1 MENEIFTPLLEQFM
15 SSPLVTWVKT
25 FGPLAGGNGTNLEEY
40 VALVDG
46 VFLNEVMLQI
56 NPKSANQ
63 RINKKVNNDA
73 SLRIQNLSILVK
85 QIKTY
90 YQENLQQLIMMS
102 LPNVLIIGKNPFSE
116 PGTEE
121 IKKLLLLLLGC
132 AVQCQKKEE
141 FIERIQSLDFD
152 TRAAVAAHIQEVTH
166 NQENV
171 FDLQWMDVIVLT
183 QEYVEPLLKN
193 MALHLKRLIDER
205 DEHSETIIE
214 LSEERDCL
222 RFLPHASA
230 AQSPCGS
237 PGMKRTESRQHL
249 SVELADAKAKIRR
262 LRQEL
267 EEKTE
272 QLLDC
277 KQELEQMEG
286 ELKRLQQENM
296 NLLSDARSARVY
308 RDELDALREKAI
320 RVDKLE
326 SEVSRYKER
335 LHDIEFYKARV
346 EELKED
352 NQVLLE
358 TKTMLE
364 DQLEGTRAR
373 SDKLHELEKENLQLK
388 AKLHDMEMER
398 DMDRKKIE
406 ELMEENMTLEMAQ
419 KQSMDESLH
428 LGWELEQINRTT
440 EISEVPQKSL
450 GHEVNELTSSR
461 LLKLEMENQSLLKT
475 VEELQSAVGSVEGS
489 TSRILKMEK
498 ENQRLSKKLEELENE
513 ISQEKQSLQNSQNLS
528 KDLTKEKAQLEKTL
542 EALRE
547 NSERQIKLLEQENE
561 HLNQTVASLR
571 QRSQISAEARMKEI
585 EKENKILHESIK
597 ETSSKLNKIEFEKK
611 QVRKELEHYKEKGE
625 RAEELENELHHLE
638 KENELLQKK
647 ITNLKITCEK
657 IEALEQENSDLEME
671 NRKLKKTLDS
681 LKNLTFQLESLEKEN
696 SQLDEENLELRRTI
710 ESLKCTSIKVAQLQL
725 ENKELESEKEQL
737 KKSLELMKA
746 SFKKTERL
754 EVSYQGLDTENQ
766 RLQKAL
772 ENSNKKIQQLESE
785 LQDLESENQT
795 LQKNLEELKIS
806 SKRLEQLE
814 KENKLLEQETSQ
826 LEKDKKQLEKEN
838 KRLRQQ
844 AEIKDSTLEENNV
857 KISNLEKENKS
868 LFKEIVVYKESCVRL
883 KELEK
888 ENKELVK
895 RATIDKKTLV
905 TLREDLV
912 SEKLKTQQMNN
923 DLEKL
928 AHELEKIG
936 LNKERLLHDE
946 QSSDDSR
953 YKLLESKLESTLKKS
968 LEIKEE
974 KIAALEA
981 RLEES
986 TNLNQQLRQELKT
999 VKKNYEALK
1008 QRQEE
1013 ERMVQ
1018 NSPPRSGEDNQPVN
1032 KWEKENQETT
1042 RELLKVKDRLIEVE
1056 RNNATLQAEK
1066 QALKTQLK
1074 QLETQNSNLQAQ
1086 ILALQRQTVS
1096 LQEQNTT
1103 LQTQNAKLQV
1113 ENSTLNSQSTSL
1125 MNQNAQ
1131 LLIQQSALENENE
1144 CVLKE
1149 REDLKSLY
1157 DSLLK
1162 DHEKLEHL
1170 HERQAAE
1177 YESLIAKHGSLKS
1190 AHKNLE
1196 VEHKDLE
1203 DRYNQLLKQKVQL
1216 EELEKVLKVEQEKM
1230 LQQNEKHETVAAEY
1244 KKLRD
1249 ENERLTHTYSQLLR
1263 ENEVLQTDH
1272 KNLKTLLNNSKLEQ
1286 TRLEAEF
1293 SKLKEQYQQLDITST
1308 KLNNQCELLSQLKG
1322 NLEEE
1327 NRHLLDQIQTLMLQ
1341 NRTLLEQN
1349 MESKDLFHVEQRQYI
1364 DKLNELRRQKEKLEE
1379 KIMDQ
1384 YKFYEPSPP
1393 RRRGNWITLKMRKL
1407 IKSKKDVN
1415 RERLKSV
1422 TLTPTR
1428 SESSEGFLQLPHQD
1442 SQDSSSVGSNSLE
1455 DGQTLGTKKSSMVA
1469 LKRLPFLRNRPK
1481 EKDKMKAFYR
1491 RSMSMND
1498 LVQSMVL
1505 AGGQWTGSSEHLEGP
1520 DDISTGKRRKELG
1533 AMAFST
1539 TAINFATVNSSTGF
1553 RSKQLLNNKDTTS
1566 FEDVSPQGIS
1576 DDSSTGSRVHGVQ
1589 DIICAD
1595 ALAPPVRGI
1604 STMCKVPCQI
1614 CLPFSKVSS
1623 WTAWKSLRF
1632 LISSRPASLDSG
1644 RTSTS
1649 NSNNN
1654 ASLHEVKAGAINNQS
1669 RPQSHSS
1676 GEFSLLHEHE
1686 AWSSSSSSP
1695 IQYLK
1700 GHTRSS
1706 PVLQQRTPETLDS
1719 HGKQI
1724 KTGSPGSE
1732 VVTLQQFLEESN
1744 KSTSSEMKSASE
1756 ENLLDEVMKS
1766 LSESVELTGREK
1778 LRKQPSAGCGIVRSL
1793 SVKNTVDFS
1802 DGRSVKP
1809 EQLVRPSLRKTE
1821 DTYFTSSPIKFT
1833 SGTQGKAKSVK
1844 EKIQA
1849 TVSQRQS
1856 RDCNPYATLPR
1867 ASSVISTAEGTTRR
1881 TSIHDFL
1888 SKDSRQPV
1896 SVDPAP
1902 PTADRSVPAASSE
1915 YSAHQLPSN
1924 FCHCV
1929 AYRVDCVPQ
1938 SDAAKAVKPH
1948 LLGCNSDVP
1957 KTSRMERSNFRER
1970 TLLSTSVFNDKVSI
1984 SGNDSTGS
1992 FTVAQPFLSLNTEL
2006 VSNISGLP
2014 PRSISK
2020 TTDQANLS
2028 AFRPVPRN
2036 QEQPSA
2042 NQKSD
2047 RSDLRAVLTSELGP
2061 TTCVNTSEAE
2071 APLLVSEDNKTVWY
2085 EYGCV

>member
-15 SSPLVTWVKT
+15 TSPLVTWVKT
-25 FGPLAGGNGTNLEEY
+25 FGPLAAGNGTNLDEY

-46 VFLNEVMLQI
+46 VFLNQVMLQI
-56 NPKSANQ
+56 NPKSESQ
-63 RINKKVNNDA
+63 RVNKKVNNDA
-73 SLRIQNLSILVK
+73 SLRIHNLSILVR
-85 QIKTY
+85 QIKFY
-90 YQENLQQLIMMS
+90 YQETLQQLIMMS

-116 PGTEE
+116 QGTEE
-121 IKKLLLLLLGC
+121 VKKLLLLLLGC

-141 FIERIQSLDFD
+141 FIERIQGLDFD
-152 TRAAVAAHIQEVTH
+152 TKAAVAAHIQEVTH

-171 FDLQWMDVIVLT
+171 FDLQWMEVTDMS
-183 QEYVEPLLKN
+183 QEEIEPLLKN
-193 MALHLKRLIDER
+193 MVLHLKRLIDER
-205 DEHSETIIE
+205 DEHSETIVE
-214 LSEERDCL
+214 LSEERDGL
-222 RFLPHASA
+222 HFPPHASSS

-277 KQELEQMEG
+277 KQELEQMEI

-296 NLLSDARSARVY
+296 NLLSDARSARMY
-308 RDELDALREKAI
+308 RDELDALREKAV

-428 LGWELEQINRTT
+428 LGWELEQISRT
-440 EISEVPQKSL
+440 SELSEAPQKSL

-461 LLKLEMENQSLLKT
+461 LLKLEMENQSLTKT
-475 VEELQSAVGSVEGS
+475 VEELRSTMDSAEGT
-489 TSRILKMEK
+489 TSKILKIEK
-498 ENQRLSKKLEELENE
+498 ENQRLSKKVEILENE
-513 ISQEKQSLQNSQNLS
+513 IIQEKQSLQNCQNLS
-528 KDLTKEKAQLEKTL
+528 KDLMKEKAQLEKTI
-542 EALRE
+542 ETLRE
-547 NSERQIKLLEQENE
+547 NSERQIKILEQENE
-561 HLNQTVASLR
+561 HLNQTVSSLR
-571 QRSQISAEARMKEI
+571 QRSQISAEARVKDI

-597 ETSSKLNKIEFEKK
+597 ETSSKLSKIEFEKR
-611 QVRKELEHYKEKGE
+611 QIRKELEHYKEKGE

-657 IEALEQENSDLEME
+657 IEALEQENSELERE
-671 NRKLKKTLDS
+671 NRKCKKTLDS
-681 LKNLTFQLESLEKEN
+681 FKNLTFQLESLEKEN
-696 SQLDEENLELRRTI
+696 SQLDEENLELRRNV
-710 ESLKCTSIKVAQLQL
+710 ESLKCASMKMAQLQL

-737 KKSLELMKA
+737 KKGLELMKA

-785 LQDLESENQT
+785 LQDLEMENQT

-814 KENKLLEQETSQ
+814 KENRSLEQETSQ

-844 AEIKDSTLEENNV
+844 AEIKDTTLEENNV
-857 KISNLEKENKS
+857 KIGNLEKENKT
-868 LFKEIVVYKESCVRL
+868 LFKEIGIYKESCIRL

-895 RATIDKKTLV
+895 RATIDIKTLV

-928 AHELEKIG
+928 THELEKIG

-946 QSSDDSR
+946 QSTDDR

-986 TNLNQQLRQELKT
+986 TNYNQQLRQELKT

-1008 QRQEE
+1008 QRQDEE
-1013 ERMVQ
+1013 KMVQ
-1018 NSPPRSGEDNQPVN
+1018 SSPPVSGEDN
-1032 KWEKENQETT
+1032 KWERESQETT

-1074 QLETQNSNLQAQ
+1074 QLETQNNNLQAQ

-1131 LLIQQSALENENE
+1131 LLIQQSSLENENE
-1144 CVLKE
+1144 SVIKE

-1157 DSLLK
+1157 DSLIK
-1162 DHEKLEHL
+1162 DHEKLELL
-1170 HERQAAE
+1170 HERQASE
-1177 YESLIAKHGSLKS
+1177 YESLIAKHGTLKS

-1203 DRYNQLLKQKVQL
+1203 DRYNQLLKQKGQL
-1216 EELEKVLKVEQEKM
+1216 EDLEKTLKVEQEKM
-1230 LQQNEKHETVAAEY
+1230 LLKNKNHETVAAEY
-1244 KKLRD
+1244 KKLCG
-1249 ENERLTHTYSQLLR
+1249 ENDRLNHTYNQLLK
-1263 ENEVLQTDH
+1263 ETEVLQTDH
-1272 KNLKTLLNNSKLEQ
+1272 KNLKSLLNSSRLEQ

-1384 YKFYEPSPP
+1384 YKFYDPSPP

-1407 IKSKKDVN
+1407 IKSKKDIN
-1415 RERLKSV
+1415 RERQKSL

-1428 SESSEGFLQLPHQD
+1428 SDSSEGFLQLPHQD

-1455 DGQTLGTKKSSMVA
+1455 DGQTLGTKKSST
-1469 LKRLPFLRNRPK
+1469 
-1481 EKDKMKAFYR
+1481 
-1491 RSMSMND
+1491 MND

-1505 AGGQWTGSSEHLEGP
+1505 AGGQWTGSTENLEVP
-1520 DDISTGKRRKELG
+1520 DDIATGKRRKELG

-1539 TAINFATVNSSTGF
+1539 TAINFSTVNSSTGF
-1553 RSKQLLNNKDTTS
+1553 RSKQLVNNKDTTS

-1576 DDSSTGSRVHGVQ
+1576 DDSSTGSRVH
-1589 DIICAD
+1589 A
-1595 ALAPPVRGI
+1595 
-1604 STMCKVPCQI
+1604 
-1614 CLPFSKVSS
+1614 
-1623 WTAWKSLRF
+1623 
-1632 LISSRPASLDSG
+1632 SRPASLDSG

-1654 ASLHEVKAGAINNQS
+1654 ASLHEVKAGAVNIQS

-1686 AWSSSSSSP
+1686 AWSSSGSSP

-1700 GHTRSS
+1700 RQPKSS
-1706 PVLQQRTPETLDS
+1706 PVLQHKTLES
-1719 HGKQI
+1719 RAHHKV

-1744 KSTSSEMKSASE
+1744 KLTSIQIKPSSQ

-1766 LSESVELTGREK
+1766 LSVSSDFLGKNKPV
-1778 LRKQPSAGCGIVRSL
+1778 SCGL
-1793 SVKNTVDFS
+1793 A
-1802 DGRSVKP
+1802 RSVSGKTPGDFYDRWTTKP
-1809 EQLVRPSLRKTE
+1809 EQFVRPGPQKTE
-1821 DTYFTSSPIKFT
+1821 DTYFISSSGKPT
-1833 SGTQGKAKSVK
+1833 LGTQGKIKVVK
-1844 EKIQA
+1844 E
-1849 TVSQRQS
+1849 TSLSRQS
-1856 RDCNPYATLPR
+1856 KDSNPYATLPR

-1888 SKDSRQPV
+1888 TKDSRLPM
-1896 SVDPAP
+1896 SVDSPPA
-1902 PTADRSVPAASSE
+1902 TADNSITAAS
-1915 YSAHQLPSN
+1915 N
-1924 FCHCV
+1924 V
-1929 AYRVDCVPQ
+1929 
-1938 SDAAKAVKPH
+1938 
-1948 LLGCNSDVP
+1948 
-1957 KTSRMERSNFRER
+1957 
-1970 TLLSTSVFNDKVSI
+1970 DKVQESRN
-1984 SGNDSTGS
+1984 SKS
-1992 FTVAQPFLSLNTEL
+1992 
-2006 VSNISGLP
+2006 
-2014 PRSISK
+2014 RS
-2020 TTDQANLS
+2020 
-2028 AFRPVPRN
+2028 R
-2036 QEQPSA
+2036 EQQS
-2042 NQKSD
+2042 S
-2047 RSDLRAVLTSELGP
+2047 
-2061 TTCVNTSEAE
+2061 
-2071 APLLVSEDNKTVWY
+2071 
-2085 EYGCV
+2085 

>member
-1 MENEIFTPLLEQFM
+1 MENEIFTPLVEQFM
-15 SSPLVTWVKT
+15 TSPLVTWVKT
-25 FGPLAGGNGTNLEEY
+25 FGPLAAENGTNLDEY

-46 VFLNEVMLQI
+46 VFLNHVMFQI
-56 NPKSANQ
+56 NPKLESQ
-63 RINKKVNNDA
+63 RVNKKVNNDA
-73 SLRIQNLSILVK
+73 SLRIHNLSILVR
-85 QIKTY
+85 QIKFY
-90 YQENLQQLIMMS
+90 YQETLQQLIMMS
-102 LPNVLIIGKNPFSE
+102 LPNVLVIGKNPFSE
-116 PGTEE
+116 QGTEE
-121 IKKLLLLLLGC
+121 VKKLLLLLLGC

-141 FIERIQSLDFD
+141 FIERIQGLNFD
-152 TRAAVAAHIQEVTH
+152 TKAAVAAHIQEVTH

-171 FDLQWMDVIVLT
+171 FDLQWMEGTDMS
-183 QEYVEPLLKN
+183 QEEIEPLLKN

-214 LSEERDCL
+214 LAEEQDGL
-222 RFLPHASA
+222 HFLSHASLSV
-230 AQSPCGS
+230 QSPCGS
-237 PGMKRTESRQHL
+237 PGMKQTESRQRL

-272 QLLDC
+272 ELLDC
-277 KQELEQMEG
+277 KEELEQMEI

-296 NLLSDARSARVY
+296 NLLSDARSARMY

-428 LGWELEQINRTT
+428 LGWELEQISRT
-440 EISEVPQKSL
+440 SEFSEAPQKSL
-450 GHEVNELTSSR
+450 GHEVNELTASR
-461 LLKLEMENQSLLKT
+461 LLKLEMENQSLTKT
-475 VEELQSAVGSVEGS
+475 VEELRSSMDSAEGNIS
-489 TSRILKMEK
+489 KILKVEK
-498 ENQRLSKKLEELENE
+498 ENQRLNKKVEILENE
-513 ISQEKQSLQNSQNLS
+513 IIQEKQSLQNCQILS
-528 KDLTKEKAQLEKTL
+528 KDLMKEKTQLEKTI
-542 EALRE
+542 ETLRE
-547 NSERQIKLLEQENE
+547 NSEREIKILEQENE
-561 HLNQTVASLR
+561 HLNQNVSSLR
-571 QRSQISAEARMKEI
+571 QRSQISAEARVKDI

-597 ETSSKLNKIEFEKK
+597 ETSSKLSKIEFEKR
-611 QVRKELEHYKEKGE
+611 QIRKELEHYKEKGE

-657 IEALEQENSDLEME
+657 IEALEQENSELERE
-671 NRKLKKTLDS
+671 NRKLKKSLDS
-681 LKNLTFQLESLEKEN
+681 FKNLTLQLESLEKEN
-696 SQLDEENLELRRTI
+696 SQLDEENLELRRNV
-710 ESLKCTSIKVAQLQL
+710 ESLKCASMKMAQLQL

-737 KKSLELMKA
+737 KKGLELMKA
-746 SFKKTERL
+746 TFKKTERL

-772 ENSNKKIQQLESE
+772 ENSNKKIQQLENE
-785 LQDLESENQT
+785 LQDLEMENQT

-814 KENKLLEQETSQ
+814 KENKSLEQETSQ

-844 AEIKDSTLEENNV
+844 AEIKDTTLEENNV
-857 KISNLEKENKS
+857 KIGHLEKENKT
-868 LFKEIVVYKESCVRL
+868 LFKEIGVYKESCIRL

-888 ENKELVK
+888 ENKELMK
-895 RATIDKKTLV
+895 RASIEIKTLV

-912 SEKLKTQQMNN
+912 NEKLKNQQMNN

-928 AHELEKIG
+928 THELEKIG

-946 QSSDDSR
+946 QSTDDR

-981 RLEES
+981 QLEES
-986 TNLNQQLRQELKT
+986 TNYNQQLRQELKT

-1008 QRQEE
+1008 QRQDE

-1018 NSPPRSGEDNQPVN
+1018 TSPPTSGEDN
-1032 KWEKENQETT
+1032 KWERENQETT
-1042 RELLKVKDRLIEVE
+1042 RELLKVQSRVIEVE

-1074 QLETQNSNLQAQ
+1074 QLETQNNNLQAQ

-1113 ENSTLNSQSTSL
+1113 ENSTLNSQRTTL

-1131 LLIQQSALENENE
+1131 LLIQQSSLENENE
-1144 CVLKE
+1144 SVIKE

-1157 DSLLK
+1157 DSLVK
-1162 DHEKLEHL
+1162 DQEKLELL
-1170 HERQAAE
+1170 HERQASE
-1177 YESLIAKHGSLKS
+1177 YESLITKHGTLKC

-1203 DRYNQLLKQKVQL
+1203 DRYNQLLKQKGQL
-1216 EELEKVLKVEQEKM
+1216 EDLEKTLKVEQEKM
-1230 LQQNEKHETVAAEY
+1230 LLENKNHETVAREY
-1244 KKLRD
+1244 KKLCG
-1249 ENERLTHTYSQLLR
+1249 ENDRLTHTYNQLLK
-1263 ENEVLQTDH
+1263 ETEALQTDH
-1272 KNLKTLLNNSKLEQ
+1272 KNLKSLLNNSKLEQ

-1293 SKLKEQYQQLDITST
+1293 SKLKERYQQLDITST

-1341 NRTLLEQN
+1341 NRKLLEQN

-1384 YKFYEPSPP
+1384 YKFYDPSPP

-1407 IKSKKDVN
+1407 MKSKKDIN
-1415 RERLKSV
+1415 RERQKSL
-1422 TLTPTR
+1422 TLTPTC
-1428 SESSEGFLQLPHQD
+1428 SDSSEGFLQLPHPD

-1455 DGQTLGTKKSSMVA
+1455 DGQTLGTKKSS
-1469 LKRLPFLRNRPK
+1469 
-1481 EKDKMKAFYR
+1481 
-1491 RSMSMND
+1491 
-1498 LVQSMVL
+1498 
-1505 AGGQWTGSSEHLEGP
+1505 
-1520 DDISTGKRRKELG
+1520 
-1533 AMAFST
+1533 ST
-1539 TAINFATVNSSTGF
+1539 TSS
-1553 RSKQLLNNKDTTS
+1553 
-1566 FEDVSPQGIS
+1566 EDVSPQGIS
-1576 DDSSTGSRVHGVQ
+1576 DDSSTGSRVH
-1589 DIICAD
+1589 A
-1595 ALAPPVRGI
+1595 
-1604 STMCKVPCQI
+1604 
-1614 CLPFSKVSS
+1614 
-1623 WTAWKSLRF
+1623 
-1632 LISSRPASLDSG
+1632 SRPASLDSS
-1644 RTSTS
+1644 RTSAS

-1654 ASLHEVKAGAINNQS
+1654 ASLHEVKAGTVTTQS

-1676 GEFSLLHEHE
+1676 GEFSLLHDHE
-1686 AWSSSSSSP
+1686 AWSSSGSSP
-1695 IQYLK
+1695 IQHLK
-1700 GHTRSS
+1700 RQARSS
-1706 PVLQQRTPETLDS
+1706 PVLQHKMPETLES
-1719 HGKQI
+1719 RAHHKF

-1744 KSTSSEMKSASE
+1744 KLTSIQIKSSSQ

-1766 LSESVELTGREK
+1766 LSVSSDFLGKNKPV
-1778 LRKQPSAGCGIVRSL
+1778 SCGL
-1793 SVKNTVDFS
+1793 A
-1802 DGRSVKP
+1802 RSVSGKSPGDFYNRWTTKP
-1809 EQLVRPSLRKTE
+1809 EQFVRPGPQKTE
-1821 DTYFTSSPIKFT
+1821 DTYFISSPGKPT
-1833 SGTQGKAKSVK
+1833 LGTQGKIKLVK
-1844 EKIQA
+1844 E
-1849 TVSQRQS
+1849 TSLSRQS
-1856 RDCNPYATLPR
+1856 KDSNPYATLPR

-1888 SKDSRQPV
+1888 TKDSRLPM
-1896 SVDPAP
+1896 SVDSPPA
-1902 PTADRSVPAASSE
+1902 TADSNITASSSE
-1915 YSAHQLPSN
+1915 YRLHQGSSRALHSPTYAVGSCAQN
-1924 FCHCV
+1924 DLATHKPECLY
-1929 AYRVDCVPQ
+1929 AQ
-1938 SDAAKAVKPH
+1938 S
-1948 LLGCNSDVP
+1948 GNSR
-1957 KTSRMERSNFRER
+1957 TERSHFLNQTFA
-1970 TLLSTSVFNDKVSI
+1970 TINMTNYAFGI
-1984 SGNDSTGS
+1984 SAKDSTES
-1992 FTVAQPFLSLNTEL
+1992 FTVAHPSQPFLSLNTEL

-2014 PRSISK
+2014 PRPVPRV
-2020 TTDQANLS
+2020 TDQASASLDKAAGKDNEQLS
-2028 AFRPVPRN
+2028 DN
-2036 QEQPSA
+2036 QNPS
-2042 NQKSD
+2042 NNNPQSSVD
-2047 RSDLRAVLTSELGP
+2047 RSNLITPECLYPSDT
-2061 TTCVNTSEAE
+2061 EAT
-2071 APLLVSEDNKTVWY
+2071 LLVSEDNHTVWY

>member
-1 MENEIFTPLLEQFM
+1 MESEIFTPLLEQFM
-15 SSPLVTWVKT
+15 TSPLVTWVKT
-25 FGPLAGGNGTNLEEY
+25 FGPLAAGNGTHLDEY

-46 VFLNEVMLQI
+46 VFLNQVMLHI
-56 NPKSANQ
+56 NPKLESQ
-63 RINKKVNNDA
+63 RVNKKVNNDA
-73 SLRIQNLSILVK
+73 SLRIHNLSILVR
-85 QIKTY
+85 QIKFY
-90 YQENLQQLIMMS
+90 YQETLQQLIMMS

-116 PGTEE
+116 QGTEE
-121 IKKLLLLLLGC
+121 VKKLLLLLLGC

-141 FIERIQSLDFD
+141 FIERIQGLDFD
-152 TRAAVAAHIQEVTH
+152 TKAAVAAHIQEVTH

-171 FDLQWMDVIVLT
+171 FDLQWMEVTDMS
-183 QEYVEPLLKN
+183 QEDVEPLLKN

-205 DEHSETIIE
+205 DEQSEMIIE
-214 LSEERDCL
+214 LSEERDGL
-222 RFLPHASA
+222 HFLPQASSS

-277 KQELEQMEG
+277 KQELEQMET

-296 NLLSDARSARVY
+296 SLLSDARSARMY
-308 RDELDALREKAI
+308 RDELDVLREKAI

-428 LGWELEQINRTT
+428 LGWELEQISRT
-440 EISEVPQKSL
+440 SELSEAPQKSL

-461 LLKLEMENQSLLKT
+461 LLKLEMENQSLAKT
-475 VEELQSAVGSVEGS
+475 VEELRSTVDSVEGNAS
-489 TSRILKMEK
+489 KILKIEK
-498 ENQRLSKKLEELENE
+498 ENQRLNKKVEILENE
-513 ISQEKQSLQNSQNLS
+513 IIQEKQSLQNCQNLS
-528 KDLTKEKAQLEKTL
+528 KDLMKEKAQLEKTV
-542 EALRE
+542 ETLRE
-547 NSERQIKLLEQENE
+547 NSERQIKILEQENE
-561 HLNQTVASLR
+561 HLNQTVSSLR
-571 QRSQISAEARMKEI
+571 QRSQISAEARVKDV

-597 ETSSKLNKIEFEKK
+597 ETSSKLSKIEFEKR
-611 QVRKELEHYKEKGE
+611 QIRKELEHYKEKGE
-625 RAEELENELHHLE
+625 RSEELENELQHLE

-657 IEALEQENSDLEME
+657 IEALEQENSELERE

-681 LKNLTFQLESLEKEN
+681 FKNLTFQLESLEKEN
-696 SQLDEENLELRRTI
+696 SQLDEENLELRRNV
-710 ESLKCTSIKVAQLQL
+710 ESLKGASMKMAQLQL

-737 KKSLELMKA
+737 KKGLELMKA

-785 LQDLESENQT
+785 LQDLEMENQT

-814 KENKLLEQETSQ
+814 KENKSLEQETSQ

-844 AEIKDSTLEENNV
+844 AEIKDTTLEENNV
-857 KISNLEKENKS
+857 KIGNLEKENKT
-868 LFKEIVVYKESCVRL
+868 LFKEIGIYKESCVRL

-895 RATIDKKTLV
+895 RATIDIKTLV

-928 AHELEKIG
+928 THELEKIG

-946 QSSDDSR
+946 QSTDDR

-986 TNLNQQLRQELKT
+986 TNYNQQLRQELKT

-1008 QRQEE
+1008 QRQDE

-1018 NSPPRSGEDNQPVN
+1018 SSPPASGEDSR
-1032 KWEKENQETT
+1032 WERESQEAT

-1131 LLIQQSALENENE
+1131 LLIQQSSLENENE
-1144 CVLKE
+1144 SVIKE

-1157 DSLLK
+1157 DSLVK
-1162 DHEKLEHL
+1162 DHEKLELL
-1170 HERQAAE
+1170 HERQASE
-1177 YESLIAKHGSLKS
+1177 FESLIAKHGTLKF

-1203 DRYNQLLKQKVQL
+1203 DRYNQLLKQKGQL
-1216 EELEKVLKVEQEKM
+1216 EDLEKMLKVEQEKM
-1230 LQQNEKHETVAAEY
+1230 QLENKNHETVAAEY
-1244 KKLRD
+1244 RKLSG
-1249 ENERLTHTYSQLLR
+1249 ENDRLNHTYNQLLK
-1263 ENEVLQTDH
+1263 ETEVLQTDH
-1272 KNLKTLLNNSKLEQ
+1272 KNLKSLLNNSKLEQ

-1384 YKFYEPSPP
+1384 YKFYDPSPP

-1407 IKSKKDVN
+1407 IKSKKDLN
-1415 RERLKSV
+1415 RERQKSL

-1428 SESSEGFLQLPHQD
+1428 SDSSEGFLQLPHQD

-1455 DGQTLGTKKSSMVA
+1455 DGQTLGTKKSSMIA

-1481 EKDKMKAFYR
+1481 DKDKMKACYR

-1505 AGGQWTGSSEHLEGP
+1505 AGGQWTGSTENLEVP

-1539 TAINFATVNSSTGF
+1539 TAINFSAVNSSAGF
-1553 RSKQLLNNKDTTS
+1553 RPKQLVNNKDTTS
-1566 FEDVSPQGIS
+1566 FEDISPQGIS
-1576 DDSSTGSRVHGVQ
+1576 DDSSTGSRVH
-1589 DIICAD
+1589 A
-1595 ALAPPVRGI
+1595 
-1604 STMCKVPCQI
+1604 
-1614 CLPFSKVSS
+1614 
-1623 WTAWKSLRF
+1623 
-1632 LISSRPASLDSG
+1632 SRPASLDSG
-1644 RTSTS
+1644 RAPAS

-1654 ASLHEVKAGAINNQS
+1654 ASLHEVTAGAVPSQS

-1676 GEFSLLHEHE
+1676 GEFSLLHDHE
-1686 AWSSSSSSP
+1686 AWSSSGSSP

-1700 GHTRSS
+1700 RQTRSS
-1706 PVLQQRTPETLDS
+1706 PMLQHKMPEALES
-1719 HGKQI
+1719 RAHPKI

-1744 KSTSSEMKSASE
+1744 KLISVQMKSSSQD
-1756 ENLLDEVMKS
+1756 NLLDEVMKS
-1766 LSESVELTGREK
+1766 LSVSSDFLGKDKPV
-1778 LRKQPSAGCGIVRSL
+1778 SCGL
-1793 SVKNTVDFS
+1793 A
-1802 DGRSVKP
+1802 RSVSGRTPGDFYDRRTTKP
-1809 EQLVRPSLRKTE
+1809 EQFVRPGSRKTE
-1821 DTYFTSSPIKFT
+1821 GAHFTGPPGKST
-1833 SGTQGKAKSVK
+1833 SGTQGKIKLVK
-1844 EKIQA
+1844 EP
-1849 TVSQRQS
+1849 SLPRQS
-1856 RDCNPYATLPR
+1856 KDSSPYATLPR

-1888 SKDSRQPV
+1888 TKDSRLPV
-1896 SVDPAP
+1896 SAESAPA
-1902 PTADRSVPAASSE
+1902 TAEGSLPAAS
-1915 YSAHQLPSN
+1915 N
-1924 FCHCV
+1924 
-1929 AYRVDCVPQ
+1929 VDTVQ
-1938 SDAAKAVKPH
+1938 E
-1948 LLGCNSDVP
+1948 
-1957 KTSRMERSNFRER
+1957 SR
-1970 TLLSTSVFNDKVSI
+1970 
-1984 SGNDSTGS
+1984 
-1992 FTVAQPFLSLNTEL
+1992 
-2006 VSNISGLP
+2006 
-2014 PRSISK
+2014 ISK
-2020 TTDQANLS
+2020 SRA
-2028 AFRPVPRN
+2028 R
-2036 QEQPSA
+2036 EQQS
-2042 NQKSD
+2042 S
-2047 RSDLRAVLTSELGP
+2047 
-2061 TTCVNTSEAE
+2061 
-2071 APLLVSEDNKTVWY
+2071 
-2085 EYGCV
+2085 

>member
-15 SSPLVTWVKT
+15 ISPLVTWVKT
-25 FGPLAGGNGTNLEEY
+25 FGPLAAGNGTNLDEY

-46 VFLNEVMLQI
+46 VFLNQVMLQI
-56 NPKSANQ
+56 NPKSESQ
-63 RINKKVNNDA
+63 RVNKKVNNDA
-73 SLRIQNLSILVK
+73 SLRIHNLSILVR
-85 QIKTY
+85 QIKFY
-90 YQENLQQLIMMS
+90 YQETLQQLIMMS

-116 PGTEE
+116 QGTEE
-121 IKKLLLLLLGC
+121 VKKLLLLLLGC

-141 FIERIQSLDFD
+141 FIERIQGLDFD
-152 TRAAVAAHIQEVTH
+152 TKAAVAAHIQEVTH

-171 FDLQWMDVIVLT
+171 FDLQWMEVTDMS
-183 QEYVEPLLKN
+183 QEEIEPLLKN

-214 LSEERDCL
+214 LSEERDGL
-222 RFLPHASA
+222 HFLPHASSS

-277 KQELEQMEG
+277 KQELEQMEI

-296 NLLSDARSARVY
+296 NLLSDARSARMY

-428 LGWELEQINRTT
+428 LGWELEQISRT
-440 EISEVPQKSL
+440 SELSEAPQKSL

-461 LLKLEMENQSLLKT
+461 LLKLEMENQSLTKT
-475 VEELQSAVGSVEGS
+475 VEELRSTVDSAEGN
-489 TSRILKMEK
+489 TSKILKIEK
-498 ENQRLSKKLEELENE
+498 ENQRLSKKVEILENE
-513 ISQEKQSLQNSQNLS
+513 IIQEKQSLQNCQNLS
-528 KDLTKEKAQLEKTL
+528 KDLMKEKAQLEKTI
-542 EALRE
+542 ETLRE
-547 NSERQIKLLEQENE
+547 NSERQIKILEQENE
-561 HLNQTVASLR
+561 HLNQTVSSLR
-571 QRSQISAEARMKEI
+571 QRSQISAEARVKDI
-585 EKENKILHESIK
+585 EKENRILHESIK
-597 ETSSKLNKIEFEKK
+597 ETSSKLSKIEFEKR
-611 QVRKELEHYKEKGE
+611 QIRKELEHYKEKGE

-638 KENELLQKK
+638 KENESLQKK

-657 IEALEQENSDLEME
+657 IESLEQENSELERE
-671 NRKLKKTLDS
+671 NRKIRKRLDS
-681 LKNLTFQLESLEKEN
+681 FKNLTFQLESLEKEN
-696 SQLDEENLELRRTI
+696 SQLDEENLELRRNV
-710 ESLKCTSIKVAQLQL
+710 ESLKCTSMKMAQLQL

-737 KKSLELMKA
+737 KKGLELMKA

-785 LQDLESENQT
+785 LQDLEMENQT

-814 KENKLLEQETSQ
+814 KENKSLEQETSQ

-844 AEIKDSTLEENNV
+844 AEIKDTTLEENNV
-857 KISNLEKENKS
+857 KIGNLEKENKT
-868 LFKEIVVYKESCVRL
+868 LFKEIGIYKESCIRL

-895 RATIDKKTLV
+895 RATIDIKTLV

-928 AHELEKIG
+928 THELEKIG

-946 QSSDDSR
+946 QSTDDR

-986 TNLNQQLRQELKT
+986 TNYNQQLRQELKT
-999 VKKNYEALK
+999 VKKNYEAVK
-1008 QRQEE
+1008 QRQDE

-1018 NSPPRSGEDNQPVN
+1018 SSLSTSDADN
-1032 KWEKENQETT
+1032 KWERESQETT

-1074 QLETQNSNLQAQ
+1074 QLETQNNNLQAQ

-1131 LLIQQSALENENE
+1131 LQIQQSSLENENE
-1144 CVLKE
+1144 SVIKE

-1157 DSLLK
+1157 DSLIK
-1162 DHEKLEHL
+1162 DHERLELL
-1170 HERQAAE
+1170 HERQASE
-1177 YESLIAKHGSLKS
+1177 YESLIAKHGTLKS

-1203 DRYNQLLKQKVQL
+1203 DRYNQLLKQKGQL
-1216 EELEKVLKVEQEKM
+1216 EDLEKTLKVEQEKM
-1230 LQQNEKHETVAAEY
+1230 LLENKNHETVAAEY
-1244 KKLRD
+1244 KKLCG
-1249 ENERLTHTYSQLLR
+1249 ENDRLNHTYNQLLK
-1263 ENEVLQTDH
+1263 ETEVLQTDH
-1272 KNLKTLLNNSKLEQ
+1272 KNLKSLLNNSKLEQ

-1407 IKSKKDVN
+1407 IKSKKDIN
-1415 RERLKSV
+1415 RERQKSL

-1428 SESSEGFLQLPHQD
+1428 SDSSEGFLQLPHQD

-1455 DGQTLGTKKSSMVA
+1455 DGQTLGTKKSST
-1469 LKRLPFLRNRPK
+1469 
-1481 EKDKMKAFYR
+1481 
-1491 RSMSMND
+1491 MND

-1505 AGGQWTGSSEHLEGP
+1505 AGGQWTGSTENLEVP

-1539 TAINFATVNSSTGF
+1539 TAINFSTVNSSTGF
-1553 RSKQLLNNKDTTS
+1553 RSKQLVNNKDATS
-1566 FEDVSPQGIS
+1566 FEDISPQGIS
-1576 DDSSTGSRVHGVQ
+1576 DDSSTGSRVH
-1589 DIICAD
+1589 A
-1595 ALAPPVRGI
+1595 
-1604 STMCKVPCQI
+1604 
-1614 CLPFSKVSS
+1614 
-1623 WTAWKSLRF
+1623 
-1632 LISSRPASLDSG
+1632 SRPASLDSG

-1654 ASLHEVKAGAINNQS
+1654 ASLHEVKAGAVTIQS

-1676 GEFSLLHEHE
+1676 GEFSLLHDHE
-1686 AWSSSSSSP
+1686 AWSSSGSSP

-1700 GHTRSS
+1700 RQTRSS
-1706 PVLQQRTPETLDS
+1706 PMLQHKMPETLES
-1719 HGKQI
+1719 RAHHKI

-1744 KSTSSEMKSASE
+1744 KLTSIQIKSSSQ

-1766 LSESVELTGREK
+1766 LSVSSDFLGKSKPV
-1778 LRKQPSAGCGIVRSL
+1778 SCGL
-1793 SVKNTVDFS
+1793 A
-1802 DGRSVKP
+1802 RSVSGKSPGDCYDRWTTKP
-1809 EQLVRPSLRKTE
+1809 EQFVRPGPRKTE
-1821 DTYFTSSPIKFT
+1821 DTYFISSSGKPIP
-1833 SGTQGKAKSVK
+1833 GTQGKIKLVK
-1844 EKIQA
+1844 E
-1849 TVSQRQS
+1849 TSLSRQS
-1856 RDCNPYATLPR
+1856 KDSNPYATLPR

-1888 SKDSRQPV
+1888 TKDSKLPM
-1896 SVDPAP
+1896 SVDSSPA
-1902 PTADRSVPAASSE
+1902 TAADSNITAAS
-1915 YSAHQLPSN
+1915 N
-1924 FCHCV
+1924 V
-1929 AYRVDCVPQ
+1929 
-1938 SDAAKAVKPH
+1938 
-1948 LLGCNSDVP
+1948 
-1957 KTSRMERSNFRER
+1957 
-1970 TLLSTSVFNDKVSI
+1970 DKVQE
-1984 SGNDSTGS
+1984 NR
-1992 FTVAQPFLSLNTEL
+1992 NTK
-2006 VSNISGLP
+2006 S
-2014 PRSISK
+2014 RS
-2020 TTDQANLS
+2020 
-2028 AFRPVPRN
+2028 R
-2036 QEQPSA
+2036 EQQS
-2042 NQKSD
+2042 S
-2047 RSDLRAVLTSELGP
+2047 
-2061 TTCVNTSEAE
+2061 
-2071 APLLVSEDNKTVWY
+2071 
-2085 EYGCV
+2085 

>member
-90 YQENLQQLIMMS
+90 YQESLQQLIMMS

-141 FIERIQSLDFD
+141 FIERIQGLDFD

-277 KQELEQMEG
+277 KQELEQMEA

-440 EISEVPQKSL
+440 ELSEVPQKSL

-489 TSRILKMEK
+489 SSRILKMEK

-513 ISQEKQSLQNSQNLS
+513 ISQEKQNLQNSQNLS
-528 KDLTKEKAQLEKTL
+528 KDLMKEKAQLEKML
-542 EALRE
+542 ETLRE

-597 ETSSKLNKIEFEKK
+597 ETSSKLNKSEFEKK

-625 RAEELENELHHLE
+625 RAEELENELHRLE

-785 LQDLESENQT
+785 LQDLETENQT

-912 SEKLKTQQMNN
+912 NEKLKTQQMNN

-1018 NSPPRSGEDNQPVN
+1018 NSPPRSGEENQSVN

-1131 LLIQQSALENENE
+1131 LLIQQSTLENENE

-1170 HERQAAE
+1170 HERQASE

-1216 EELEKVLKVEQEKM
+1216 EELEKVLKIEQEKM
-1230 LQQNEKHETVAAEY
+1230 LQQNEKHESVAAEC

-1249 ENERLTHTYSQLLR
+1249 ENERLTHAYSQLLR

-1455 DGQTLGTKKSSMVA
+1455 DGQTLGTKKSS
-1469 LKRLPFLRNRPK
+1469 N
-1481 EKDKMKAFYR
+1481 
-1491 RSMSMND
+1491 
-1498 LVQSMVL
+1498 
-1505 AGGQWTGSSEHLEGP
+1505 
-1520 DDISTGKRRKELG
+1520 
-1533 AMAFST
+1533 
-1539 TAINFATVNSSTGF
+1539 
-1553 RSKQLLNNKDTTS
+1553 TTS

-1576 DDSSTGSRVHGVQ
+1576 DDSSTGSRVH
-1589 DIICAD
+1589 A
-1595 ALAPPVRGI
+1595 
-1604 STMCKVPCQI
+1604 
-1614 CLPFSKVSS
+1614 
-1623 WTAWKSLRF
+1623 
-1632 LISSRPASLDSG
+1632 SRPASLDSG

-1654 ASLHEVKAGAINNQS
+1654 ASLHEVKAGAVHNQS

-1676 GEFSLLHEHE
+1676 GEFSLAHDHE

-1695 IQYLK
+1695 VQYLK
-1700 GHTRSS
+1700 GQGRSS

-1719 HGKQI
+1719 RGKHI
-1724 KTGSPGSE
+1724 KSGSPGSE

-1766 LSESVELTGREK
+1766 LSESAELTGKEK

-1793 SVKNTVDFS
+1793 SVKNTIDFS
-1802 DGRSVKP
+1802 DGRAIKA
-1809 EQLVRPSLRKTE
+1809 EQLVRPSLRKTD

-1833 SGTQGKAKSVK
+1833 SGAQGRARSVK
-1844 EKIQA
+1844 DKIQA
-1849 TVSQRQS
+1849 SVSQRQS

-1902 PTADRSVPAASSE
+1902 SAPDRSVPSTSSE
-1915 YSAHQLPSN
+1915 YSAHQLSSH
-1924 FCHCV
+1924 FFHCV

-1938 SDAAKAVKPH
+1938 SNAANTVKPRN
-1948 LLGCNSDVP
+1948 LGCNPDVP
-1957 KTSRMERSNFRER
+1957 TTSRMERSDFHER
-1970 TLLSTSVFNDKVSI
+1970 TLLSTNVFNDKASI
-1984 SGNDSTGS
+1984 SGNNDSTGL

-2014 PRSISK
+2014 QRSPAK
-2020 TTDQANLS
+2020 KPDQANLS
-2028 AFRPVPRN
+2028 AFRPVPKN
-2036 QEQPSA
+2036 QDQPSA

-2047 RSDLRAVLTSELGP
+2047 HSDPRSVPTSEFVP
-2061 TTCVNTSEAE
+2061 PTCVNTGKAE
-2071 APLLVSEDNKTVWY
+2071 PLLLVSEDNKTVWY

>member
-1 MENEIFTPLLEQFM
+1 MENEIFTPLMEQFM

-90 YQENLQQLIMMS
+90 YQETLQQLIMMS

-141 FIERIQSLDFD
+141 FIERIQGLDFD

-171 FDLQWMDVIVLT
+171 FDLQWMDDNVLT

-277 KQELEQMEG
+277 KQELEQMEA

-440 EISEVPQKSL
+440 ELSEVPQKSL

-489 TSRILKMEK
+489 SSRILKMEK

-528 KDLTKEKAQLEKTL
+528 KDLMKEKAQLEKTL

-611 QVRKELEHYKEKGE
+611 QIRKELEHYKEKGE

-638 KENELLQKK
+638 KENETLQKK

-657 IEALEQENSDLEME
+657 VEALEQENSDLEME

-814 KENKLLEQETSQ
+814 RENKLLEQETSQ

-868 LFKEIVVYKESCVRL
+868 LVKEIVVYKESCVRL

-912 SEKLKTQQMNN
+912 NEKLKTQQMNN

-986 TNLNQQLRQELKT
+986 SNLNQQLRQELKT

-1018 NSPPRSGEDNQPVN
+1018 NSPPRSGEDNQSVN

-1074 QLETQNSNLQAQ
+1074 QLETQNNNLQAQ

-1144 CVLKE
+1144 GVLKE

-1170 HERQAAE
+1170 HERQASE
-1177 YESLIAKHGSLKS
+1177 YESLIAKHGNLKS
-1190 AHKNLE
+1190 AHKTLE

-1203 DRYNQLLKQKVQL
+1203 DRYNQLLKQKVHL

-1230 LQQNEKHETVAAEY
+1230 LQQNQKHESVVAEC
-1244 KKLRD
+1244 KKLHD
-1249 ENERLTHTYSQLLR
+1249 ENERLTHTYSQLLK

-1272 KNLKTLLNNSKLEQ
+1272 KNLKTLLNSSKLEQ

-1455 DGQTLGTKKSSMVA
+1455 DGQTLGTKKSS
-1469 LKRLPFLRNRPK
+1469 N
-1481 EKDKMKAFYR
+1481 
-1491 RSMSMND
+1491 
-1498 LVQSMVL
+1498 
-1505 AGGQWTGSSEHLEGP
+1505 
-1520 DDISTGKRRKELG
+1520 
-1533 AMAFST
+1533 
-1539 TAINFATVNSSTGF
+1539 
-1553 RSKQLLNNKDTTS
+1553 TTS

-1576 DDSSTGSRVHGVQ
+1576 DDSSTGSRVH
-1589 DIICAD
+1589 A
-1595 ALAPPVRGI
+1595 
-1604 STMCKVPCQI
+1604 
-1614 CLPFSKVSS
+1614 
-1623 WTAWKSLRF
+1623 
-1632 LISSRPASLDSG
+1632 SRPSSLDSG

-1654 ASLHEVKAGAINNQS
+1654 ASLHEVKAGAVNNQS

-1700 GHTRSS
+1700 GHRRSS
-1706 PVLQQRTPETLDS
+1706 PVLQQRMSETLES
-1719 HGKQI
+1719 RGKQI

-1744 KSTSSEMKSASE
+1744 KSTSSELKSASE

-1766 LSESVELTGREK
+1766 LSESAELSGREK

-1793 SVKNTVDFS
+1793 SVKATVDFS
-1802 DGRSVKP
+1802 DGRSIKP
-1809 EQLVRPSLRKTE
+1809 EQLVRPSLCKTE
-1821 DTYFTSSPIKFT
+1821 DICFTSSPIKFT

-1844 EKIQA
+1844 EKIQG

-1902 PTADRSVPAASSE
+1902 SASDRSVPSTSSE
-1915 YSAHQLPSN
+1915 YSPHQLS
-1924 FCHCV
+1924 FLHCV

-1938 SDAAKAVKPH
+1938 SDAANTVKPH
-1948 LLGCNSDVP
+1948 NLGCNPDVT
-1957 KTSRMERSNFRER
+1957 KTSRMERSDTHER
-1970 TLLSTSVFNDKVSI
+1970 TLLNTSTFNNKVNM

-1992 FTVAQPFLSLNTEL
+1992 VTLALPFLSLNTEL

-2014 PRSISK
+2014 PRSTSK
-2020 TTDQANLS
+2020 TTNQTIGS
-2028 AFRPVPRN
+2028 AFRAVLKN

-2042 NQKSD
+2042 NPESD
-2047 RSDLRAVLTSELGP
+2047 RSDQRPGLTSELVA

-2071 APLLVSEDNKTVWY
+2071 SPLLVSEDSQTVWY

>member
-15 SSPLVTWVKT
+15 TSPLVTWVKT
-25 FGPLAGGNGTNLEEY
+25 FGPLAAGNGTNLDEY

-46 VFLNEVMLQI
+46 VFLNQVMLQI
-56 NPKSANQ
+56 NPKSESQ
-63 RINKKVNNDA
+63 RVNKKVNNDA
-73 SLRIQNLSILVK
+73 SLRIHNLSILVR
-85 QIKTY
+85 QIKFY
-90 YQENLQQLIMMS
+90 YQETLQQLIMMS

-116 PGTEE
+116 QGTEE
-121 IKKLLLLLLGC
+121 VKKLLLLLLGC

-141 FIERIQSLDFD
+141 FIERIQGLDFD
-152 TRAAVAAHIQEVTH
+152 TKAAVAAHIQEVTH

-171 FDLQWMDVIVLT
+171 FDLQWMEVTDMS
-183 QEYVEPLLKN
+183 QEEIEPLLKN
-193 MALHLKRLIDER
+193 MVLHLKRLIDER
-205 DEHSETIIE
+205 DEHSETIVE
-214 LSEERDCL
+214 LSEERDGL
-222 RFLPHASA
+222 HFPPHASSS

-277 KQELEQMEG
+277 KQELEQMEI

-296 NLLSDARSARVY
+296 NLLSDARSARMY
-308 RDELDALREKAI
+308 RDELDALREKAV

-428 LGWELEQINRTT
+428 LGWELEQISRT
-440 EISEVPQKSL
+440 SELSEAPQKSL

-461 LLKLEMENQSLLKT
+461 LLKLEMENQSLTKT
-475 VEELQSAVGSVEGS
+475 VEELRSTMDSAEGT
-489 TSRILKMEK
+489 TSKILKIEK
-498 ENQRLSKKLEELENE
+498 ENQRLSKKVEILENE
-513 ISQEKQSLQNSQNLS
+513 IIQEKQSLQNCQILS
-528 KDLTKEKAQLEKTL
+528 KDLMKEKAQLEKTI
-542 EALRE
+542 ETLRE
-547 NSERQIKLLEQENE
+547 NSERQIKILEQENE
-561 HLNQTVASLR
+561 HLNQTVSSLR
-571 QRSQISAEARMKEI
+571 QRSQISAEARVKDI

-597 ETSSKLNKIEFEKK
+597 ETSSKLSKIEFEKR
-611 QVRKELEHYKEKGE
+611 QIRKELEHYKEKGE

-657 IEALEQENSDLEME
+657 IEALEQENSELERE
-671 NRKLKKTLDS
+671 NRKYKKTLDS
-681 LKNLTFQLESLEKEN
+681 FKNLTFQLESLEKEN
-696 SQLDEENLELRRTI
+696 SQLDEENLELRRNV
-710 ESLKCTSIKVAQLQL
+710 ESLKCASMKMAQLQL

-737 KKSLELMKA
+737 KKGLELMKA

-785 LQDLESENQT
+785 LQDLEMENQT

-814 KENKLLEQETSQ
+814 KENRSLEQETSQ

-844 AEIKDSTLEENNV
+844 AEIKDTTLEENNV
-857 KISNLEKENKS
+857 KIGNLEKENKT
-868 LFKEIVVYKESCVRL
+868 LFKEIGIYKESCIRL

-895 RATIDKKTLV
+895 RATIDIKTLV

-928 AHELEKIG
+928 THELEKIG

-946 QSSDDSR
+946 QSTDDR

-986 TNLNQQLRQELKT
+986 TNYNQQLRQELKT

-1008 QRQEE
+1008 QRQDEE
-1013 ERMVQ
+1013 KMVQ
-1018 NSPPRSGEDNQPVN
+1018 SSPPVSGEDN
-1032 KWEKENQETT
+1032 KWERESQETT

-1074 QLETQNSNLQAQ
+1074 QLETQNNNLQAQ

-1131 LLIQQSALENENE
+1131 LLIQQSSLENENE
-1144 CVLKE
+1144 SVIKE

-1157 DSLLK
+1157 DSLIK
-1162 DHEKLEHL
+1162 DHEKLELL
-1170 HERQAAE
+1170 HERQASE
-1177 YESLIAKHGSLKS
+1177 YESLIAKHGTLKS

-1203 DRYNQLLKQKVQL
+1203 DRYNQLLKQKGQL
-1216 EELEKVLKVEQEKM
+1216 EDLEKTLKVEQEKM
-1230 LQQNEKHETVAAEY
+1230 LLKNKNHETVAAEY
-1244 KKLRD
+1244 KKLCG
-1249 ENERLTHTYSQLLR
+1249 ENDRLNHTYNQLLK
-1263 ENEVLQTDH
+1263 ETEVLQTDH
-1272 KNLKTLLNNSKLEQ
+1272 KNLKSLLNSSRLEQ

-1384 YKFYEPSPP
+1384 YKFYDPSPP

-1407 IKSKKDVN
+1407 IKSKKDIN
-1415 RERLKSV
+1415 RERQKSL

-1428 SESSEGFLQLPHQD
+1428 SDSSEGFLQLPHQD

-1455 DGQTLGTKKSSMVA
+1455 DGQTLGTKKSST
-1469 LKRLPFLRNRPK
+1469 
-1481 EKDKMKAFYR
+1481 
-1491 RSMSMND
+1491 MND

-1505 AGGQWTGSSEHLEGP
+1505 AGGQWTGSTENLEVP
-1520 DDISTGKRRKELG
+1520 DDIATGKRRKELG

-1539 TAINFATVNSSTGF
+1539 TAINFSTVNSSTGF
-1553 RSKQLLNNKDTTS
+1553 RSKQLVNNKDTTS

-1576 DDSSTGSRVHGVQ
+1576 DDSSTGSRVHGIQ
-1589 DIICAD
+1589 DINCAD
-1595 ALAPPVRGI
+1595 AHIPPVRGI
-1604 STMCKVPCQI
+1604 SAMCRVPCLI
-1614 CLPFSKVSS
+1614 C
-1623 WTAWKSLRF
+1623 
-1632 LISSRPASLDSG
+1632 SSRPASLDSG

-1654 ASLHEVKAGAINNQS
+1654 ASLHEVKAGAVNIQS

-1686 AWSSSSSSP
+1686 AWSSSGSSP

-1700 GHTRSS
+1700 RQPKSS
-1706 PVLQQRTPETLDS
+1706 PVLQHKTLES
-1719 HGKQI
+1719 RAHHKV

-1744 KSTSSEMKSASE
+1744 KLTSIQIKPSSQ

-1766 LSESVELTGREK
+1766 LSVSSDFLGKNKPV
-1778 LRKQPSAGCGIVRSL
+1778 SCGL
-1793 SVKNTVDFS
+1793 A
-1802 DGRSVKP
+1802 RSVSGKTPGDFYDRWTTKP
-1809 EQLVRPSLRKTE
+1809 EQFVRPGPQKTE
-1821 DTYFTSSPIKFT
+1821 DTYFISSSGKPT
-1833 SGTQGKAKSVK
+1833 LGTQGKIKVVK
-1844 EKIQA
+1844 E
-1849 TVSQRQS
+1849 TSLSRQS
-1856 RDCNPYATLPR
+1856 KDSNPYATLPR

-1888 SKDSRQPV
+1888 TKDSRLPM
-1896 SVDPAP
+1896 SVDSPPA
-1902 PTADRSVPAASSE
+1902 TADSSITAASSE
-1915 YSAHQLPSN
+1915 YRLHQWSSHPLHSPT
-1924 FCHCV
+1924 
-1929 AYRVDCVPQ
+1929 Y
-1938 SDAAKAVKPH
+1938 AVGSQAQNDLATDKPTSPYAQAR
-1948 LLGCNSDVP
+1948 NSR
-1957 KTSRMERSNFRER
+1957 TERSHFLNQTFA
-1970 TLLSTSVFNDKVSI
+1970 TVNMSNDAFGISAKDSI
-1984 SGNDSTGS
+1984 DS
-1992 FTVAQPFLSLNTEL
+1992 FTVAYPSQPFLSLNTEL

-2014 PRSISK
+2014 PRPV
-2020 TTDQANLS
+2020 TRLTDQASASLDEAAQKDTEQFSDHQNCSNSNPQSSVVSNNLITP
-2028 AFRPVPRN
+2028 ACLYP
-2036 QEQPSA
+2036 
-2042 NQKSD
+2042 D
-2047 RSDLRAVLTSELGP
+2047 DT
-2061 TTCVNTSEAE
+2061 EA
-2071 APLLVSEDNKTVWY
+2071 ALLVSEDNQTVWY

>member
-15 SSPLVTWVKT
+15 TSPLVTWVKT
-25 FGPLAGGNGTNLEEY
+25 FGPLAAGNGTNLDEY

-46 VFLNEVMLQI
+46 VFLNQVMLQI
-56 NPKSANQ
+56 NPKLESQ
-63 RINKKVNNDA
+63 RVNKKVNNDA
-73 SLRIQNLSILVK
+73 SLRMHNLSILVR
-85 QIKTY
+85 QIKFY
-90 YQENLQQLIMMS
+90 YQETLQQLIMMS

-116 PGTEE
+116 QGTEE
-121 IKKLLLLLLGC
+121 VKKLLLLLLGC

-141 FIERIQSLDFD
+141 FIERIQGLDFD
-152 TRAAVAAHIQEVTH
+152 TKAAVAAHIQEVTH

-171 FDLQWMDVIVLT
+171 FDLQWMEVTDMS
-183 QEYVEPLLKN
+183 QEDIEPLLKN

-214 LSEERDCL
+214 LSEERDGL
-222 RFLPHASA
+222 HFLPHASSS

-277 KQELEQMEG
+277 KQELEQMEI

-296 NLLSDARSARVY
+296 NLLSDARSARMY
-308 RDELDALREKAI
+308 RDELDALREKAV

-428 LGWELEQINRTT
+428 LGWELEQISRT
-440 EISEVPQKSL
+440 SELSEAPQKSL

-461 LLKLEMENQSLLKT
+461 LLKLEMENQSLTKT
-475 VEELQSAVGSVEGS
+475 VEELRTTVDSVEGNAS
-489 TSRILKMEK
+489 KILKMEK
-498 ENQRLSKKLEELENE
+498 ENQRLSKKVEILENE
-513 ISQEKQSLQNSQNLS
+513 IVQEKQSLQNCQNLS
-528 KDLTKEKAQLEKTL
+528 KDLMKEKAQLEKTI
-542 EALRE
+542 ETLRE
-547 NSERQIKLLEQENE
+547 NSERQIKILEQENE
-561 HLNQTVASLR
+561 HLNQTVSSLR
-571 QRSQISAEARMKEI
+571 QRSQISAEARVKDI

-597 ETSSKLNKIEFEKK
+597 ETSSKLSKIEFEKRQIK
-611 QVRKELEHYKEKGE
+611 KELEHYKEKGE

-657 IEALEQENSDLEME
+657 IEALEQENSELERE

-681 LKNLTFQLESLEKEN
+681 FKNLTFQLESLEKEN
-696 SQLDEENLELRRTI
+696 SQLDEENLELRRNV
-710 ESLKCTSIKVAQLQL
+710 ESLKCASMKMAQLQL

-737 KKSLELMKA
+737 KKGLELLKA

-754 EVSYQGLDTENQ
+754 EVSYQGLDIENQ
-766 RLQKAL
+766 RLQKTL

-785 LQDLESENQT
+785 LQDLEMENQT

-814 KENKLLEQETSQ
+814 KENKSLEQETSQ

-844 AEIKDSTLEENNV
+844 AEIKDTTLEENNV
-857 KISNLEKENKS
+857 KIGNLEKENKTLS
-868 LFKEIVVYKESCVRL
+868 KEIGIYKESCVRL

-895 RATIDKKTLV
+895 RATIDIKTLV

-928 AHELEKIG
+928 THELEKIG

-946 QSSDDSR
+946 QSTDDR

-986 TNLNQQLRQELKT
+986 TNYNQQLRQELKT

-1008 QRQEE
+1008 QRQDE

-1018 NSPPRSGEDNQPVN
+1018 SSPPISGEDN
-1032 KWEKENQETT
+1032 KWERESQETT

-1074 QLETQNSNLQAQ
+1074 QLETQNNNLQAQ

-1131 LLIQQSALENENE
+1131 LLIQQSSLENENE
-1144 CVLKE
+1144 SVIKE

-1157 DSLLK
+1157 DSLIK
-1162 DHEKLEHL
+1162 DHEKLELL
-1170 HERQAAE
+1170 HERQASE
-1177 YESLIAKHGSLKS
+1177 YESLISKHGTLKS

-1196 VEHKDLE
+1196 VEHRDLE
-1203 DRYNQLLKQKVQL
+1203 DRYNQLLKQKGQL
-1216 EELEKVLKVEQEKM
+1216 EDLEKMLKVEQEKM
-1230 LQQNEKHETVAAEY
+1230 LLENKNHETVAAEY
-1244 KKLRD
+1244 KKLCG
-1249 ENERLTHTYSQLLR
+1249 ENDRLNHTYSQLLK
-1263 ENEVLQTDH
+1263 ETEVLQTDH
-1272 KNLKTLLNNSKLEQ
+1272 KNLKSLLNNSKLEQ

-1384 YKFYEPSPP
+1384 YKFYDPSPP

-1407 IKSKKDVN
+1407 IKSKKDIN
-1415 RERLKSV
+1415 RERQKSL

-1428 SESSEGFLQLPHQD
+1428 SDSSEGFLQLPHQD

-1481 EKDKMKAFYR
+1481 DKDKMKACYR

-1505 AGGQWTGSSEHLEGP
+1505 AGQWTGSTENLEVP

-1539 TAINFATVNSSTGF
+1539 TAINFSTVNSSAGF
-1553 RSKQLLNNKDTTS
+1553 RSKQLVNNKDTTS
-1566 FEDVSPQGIS
+1566 FEDISPQGVS
-1576 DDSSTGSRVHGVQ
+1576 DDSSTGSRVH
-1589 DIICAD
+1589 A
-1595 ALAPPVRGI
+1595 
-1604 STMCKVPCQI
+1604 
-1614 CLPFSKVSS
+1614 
-1623 WTAWKSLRF
+1623 
-1632 LISSRPASLDSG
+1632 SRPASLDSG

-1654 ASLHEVKAGAINNQS
+1654 ASLHEVKAGAVNNQS

-1676 GEFSLLHEHE
+1676 GEFSLLHDHE
-1686 AWSSSSSSP
+1686 AWSSSGSSP

-1700 GHTRSS
+1700 RQTRSS
-1706 PVLQQRTPETLDS
+1706 PVLQHKISETLES
-1719 HGKQI
+1719 RHHKI

-1744 KSTSSEMKSASE
+1744 KLTSVQIKSSSQ

-1766 LSESVELTGREK
+1766 LSVSSDFLGKDKPV
-1778 LRKQPSAGCGIVRSL
+1778 SCGL
-1793 SVKNTVDFS
+1793 A
-1802 DGRSVKP
+1802 RSVSGKTPGDFYDRRTTKP
-1809 EQLVRPSLRKTE
+1809 EFLRPGPRKTE
-1821 DTYFTSSPIKFT
+1821 DTYFISSAGKPT
-1833 SGTQGKAKSVK
+1833 PGTQGKIKLVK
-1844 EKIQA
+1844 E
-1849 TVSQRQS
+1849 SSLSRQS
-1856 RDCNPYATLPR
+1856 KDSNPYATLPR

-1888 SKDSRQPV
+1888 TKDSRLPI
-1896 SVDPAP
+1896 SVDSPPAA
-1902 PTADRSVPAASSE
+1902 ADSNTTAASSE
-1915 YSAHQLPSN
+1915 YHLHQWSSHILDIPTHTIGSCAQN
-1924 FCHCV
+1924 DLAIDMPEPLYAQARNSRTGRSHFLNQTF
-1929 AYRVDCVPQ
+1929 ATIRMP
-1938 SDAAKAVKPH
+1938 SDAFGMLAK
-1948 LLGCNSDVP
+1948 D
-1957 KTSRMERSNFRER
+1957 
-1970 TLLSTSVFNDKVSI
+1970 SI
-1984 SGNDSTGS
+1984 GP
-1992 FTVAQPFLSLNTEL
+1992 FTVAHSSQPFLSLNTEL

-2014 PRSISK
+2014 PRPVIRI
-2020 TTDQANLS
+2020 TDQASASLDKPAQKENEQFSDHQNPSNSNLQFSINSNNLVTS
-2028 AFRPVPRN
+2028 ACLYP
-2036 QEQPSA
+2036 
-2042 NQKSD
+2042 D
-2047 RSDLRAVLTSELGP
+2047 DT
-2061 TTCVNTSEAE
+2061 EA
-2071 APLLVSEDNKTVWY
+2071 ALLVSEDNQTVWY
-2085 EYGCV
+2085 EYGCI

>member
-141 FIERIQSLDFD
+141 FIERIQGLDFD

-171 FDLQWMDVIVLT
+171 FDLQWVDVIVLT

-193 MALHLKRLIDER
+193 MAVHLKRLIDER

-277 KQELEQMEG
+277 KQELEQMEA
-286 ELKRLQQENM
+286 ELKRFQQENM

-489 TSRILKMEK
+489 SSRILKMEK

-528 KDLTKEKAQLEKTL
+528 KDLMKEKAQLEKTL

-547 NSERQIKLLEQENE
+547 NSERQVKLLEQENE

-710 ESLKCTSIKVAQLQL
+710 ESLKCTNIKVAQLQL

-912 SEKLKTQQMNN
+912 NEKLKTQQMNN

-1018 NSPPRSGEDNQPVN
+1018 NSPPRSGEENQPVN

-1086 ILALQRQTVS
+1086 ILALQKQTVS

-1170 HERQAAE
+1170 HERQASE

-1539 TAINFATVNSSTGF
+1539 TAINFAAVNSSTGF

-1576 DDSSTGSRVHGVQ
+1576 DDSSTGSRVHGAV
-1589 DIICAD
+1589 
-1595 ALAPPVRGI
+1595 
-1604 STMCKVPCQI
+1604 
-1614 CLPFSKVSS
+1614 
-1623 WTAWKSLRF
+1623 
-1632 LISSRPASLDSG
+1632 
-1644 RTSTS
+1644 
-1649 NSNNN
+1649 
-1654 ASLHEVKAGAINNQS
+1654 NQS

-1719 HGKQI
+1719 RGKKI

-1778 LRKQPSAGCGIVRSL
+1778 MRKQPSAGCGIVRSL
-1793 SVKNTVDFS
+1793 SVKNTVDFL
-1802 DGRSVKP
+1802 DGRSMKP

-1833 SGTQGKAKSVK
+1833 SGAQGKAKLVK
-1844 EKIQA
+1844 DKLQA
-1849 TVSQRQS
+1849 TASQRQS

-1902 PTADRSVPAASSE
+1902 STADRSIPSTSSE
-1915 YSAHQLPSN
+1915 YSAHQLSSN
-1924 FCHCV
+1924 FFHCV

-1938 SDAAKAVKPH
+1938 SDVVKPRN
-1948 LLGCNSDVP
+1948 LGCNSDVP
-1957 KTSRMERSNFRER
+1957 QTSRMERSNFCGR
-1970 TLLSTSVFNDKVSI
+1970 TSLSTNAFNDKVSVP
-1984 SGNDSTGS
+1984 GNDSTGS
-1992 FTVAQPFLSLNTEL
+1992 FTVVQPFLSLNTEL
-2006 VSNISGLP
+2006 VSNISAFP
-2014 PRSISK
+2014 QRSASK
-2020 TTDQANLS
+2020 PTDQANLS
-2028 AFRPVPRN
+2028 AFRSVSKN
-2036 QEQPSA
+2036 QEQPFA
-2042 NQKSD
+2042 DQKLD
-2047 RSDLRAVLTSELGP
+2047 HGDLRSVQTSECVP
-2061 TTCVNTSEAE
+2061 ATSVNTSEAE
-2071 APLLVSEDNKTVWY
+2071 SPLLVSEDNKTVWY

>member
-102 LPNVLIIGKNPFSE
+102 LPNVLIINENLYWCNNLYYFTGNKIDI
-116 PGTEE
+116 G
-121 IKKLLLLLLGC
+121 
-132 AVQCQKKEE
+132 CQKKEE
-141 FIERIQSLDFD
+141 FIERIQGLDFD

-193 MALHLKRLIDER
+193 MVLHLKRLIDER

-277 KQELEQMEG
+277 KQELEQMEA

-388 AKLHDMEMER
+388 AKLHDMDMER

-440 EISEVPQKSL
+440 ELSEVPQKSL

-475 VEELQSAVGSVEGS
+475 VEELQSAVGSAEGS
-489 TSRILKMEK
+489 SSRILKMEK
-498 ENQRLSKKLEELENE
+498 ENQRLSKKVIIKLENE

-528 KDLTKEKAQLEKTL
+528 KDLMKEKAQLEKKL
-542 EALRE
+542 EALQE

-597 ETSSKLNKIEFEKK
+597 ETSSKLNKVEFEKK

-657 IEALEQENSDLEME
+657 IEALEQENSDLETE

-785 LQDLESENQT
+785 LQDLETENQT

-912 SEKLKTQQMNN
+912 NEKLKTQQMNN

-1018 NSPPRSGEDNQPVN
+1018 NSPPRSGEENQSVN

-1131 LLIQQSALENENE
+1131 LLIQQSTLENENE

-1149 REDLKSLY
+1149 HEDLKSLY

-1170 HERQAAE
+1170 HERQASE

-1230 LQQNEKHETVAAEY
+1230 LQQNETHETVAAEY

-1249 ENERLTHTYSQLLR
+1249 ENERLAHTYSQLLR

-1393 RRRGNWITLKMRKL
+1393 RRRGNWIALKMKKL

-1498 LVQSMVL
+1498 LAQSMVL

-1553 RSKQLLNNKDTTS
+1553 RTKQLLNNKDTTS

-1576 DDSSTGSRVHGVQ
+1576 DDSSTGSRVH
-1589 DIICAD
+1589 A
-1595 ALAPPVRGI
+1595 
-1604 STMCKVPCQI
+1604 
-1614 CLPFSKVSS
+1614 
-1623 WTAWKSLRF
+1623 
-1632 LISSRPASLDSG
+1632 SRPASLDSG

-1654 ASLHEVKAGAINNQS
+1654 ASLHEVKAGAVNNQS

-1719 HGKQI
+1719 RGKQI
-1724 KTGSPGSE
+1724 KSGSPGSE

-1744 KSTSSEMKSASE
+1744 KSTSSEMKSTSE

-1766 LSESVELTGREK
+1766 LSESAELTGKEK

-1793 SVKNTVDFS
+1793 SVKNTIDFS
-1802 DGRSVKP
+1802 DGRSIKP

-1821 DTYFTSSPIKFT
+1821 DTYFTSSPVKFT
-1833 SGTQGKAKSVK
+1833 SGAQGKAKSIK

-1849 TVSQRQS
+1849 PVSQRQS

-1902 PTADRSVPAASSE
+1902 STADRSAP
-1915 YSAHQLPSN
+1915 
-1924 FCHCV
+1924 
-1929 AYRVDCVPQ
+1929 
-1938 SDAAKAVKPH
+1938 
-1948 LLGCNSDVP
+1948 
-1957 KTSRMERSNFRER
+1957 
-1970 TLLSTSVFNDKVSI
+1970 STSNVEAIPESRNSKS
-1984 SGNDSTGS
+1984 
-1992 FTVAQPFLSLNTEL
+1992 
-2006 VSNISGLP
+2006 
-2014 PRSISK
+2014 RS
-2020 TTDQANLS
+2020 
-2028 AFRPVPRN
+2028 R
-2036 QEQPSA
+2036 EQQS
-2042 NQKSD
+2042 S
-2047 RSDLRAVLTSELGP
+2047 
-2061 TTCVNTSEAE
+2061 
-2071 APLLVSEDNKTVWY
+2071 
-2085 EYGCV
+2085 

>member
-141 FIERIQSLDFD
+141 FIERIQGLDFD

-222 RFLPHASA
+222 RFLPHAST

-277 KQELEQMEG
+277 KQELEQMEA

-440 EISEVPQKSL
+440 ELSEVPQKSL

-489 TSRILKMEK
+489 SSRILKMEK

-528 KDLTKEKAQLEKTL
+528 KDLMKEKAQLEKTL

-611 QVRKELEHYKEKGE
+611 QIRKELEHYKEKGE

-857 KISNLEKENKS
+857 KISNLEKENKT

-1018 NSPPRSGEDNQPVN
+1018 NSPPRSGEENQSVN

-1131 LLIQQSALENENE
+1131 LLIQQSSLENENE

-1149 REDLKSLY
+1149 REDLKLLY

-1170 HERQAAE
+1170 HERQASE

-1196 VEHKDLE
+1196 LEHKDLE

-1216 EELEKVLKVEQEKM
+1216 EELEKVLKIEQEKM
-1230 LQQNEKHETVAAEY
+1230 LQQNERHETVAAEY

-1407 IKSKKDVN
+1407 IKSKKDAN

-1428 SESSEGFLQLPHQD
+1428 SESSEGFLQLPHHD

-1455 DGQTLGTKKSSMVA
+1455 DGQTLGTKKSST
-1469 LKRLPFLRNRPK
+1469 
-1481 EKDKMKAFYR
+1481 
-1491 RSMSMND
+1491 MND

-1520 DDISTGKRRKELG
+1520 DDISAGKRRKELG

-1576 DDSSTGSRVHGVQ
+1576 DDSSTGSRVH
-1589 DIICAD
+1589 A
-1595 ALAPPVRGI
+1595 
-1604 STMCKVPCQI
+1604 
-1614 CLPFSKVSS
+1614 
-1623 WTAWKSLRF
+1623 
-1632 LISSRPASLDSG
+1632 SRPASLDSG

-1654 ASLHEVKAGAINNQS
+1654 ASLHEVKAGAVNNQS

-1706 PVLQQRTPETLDS
+1706 PVLQQRTSETLDS
-1719 HGKQI
+1719 RGKQS

-1766 LSESVELTGREK
+1766 LSESAELTGKEK

-1802 DGRSVKP
+1802 DGRSIKP
-1809 EQLVRPSLRKTE
+1809 EQFVRPSLRRTE

-1833 SGTQGKAKSVK
+1833 SGAQGKAKSVK

-1902 PTADRSVPAASSE
+1902 STADRSVPSTSSE
-1915 YSAHQLPSN
+1915 YSAHQLSSL
-1924 FCHCV
+1924 FHCV

-1938 SDAAKAVKPH
+1938 SDVANAVKPRN
-1948 LLGCNSDVP
+1948 LGCNSDVP
-1957 KTSRMERSNFRER
+1957 KTSRMERSNFHDR
-1970 TLLSTSVFNDKVSI
+1970 TLISTSVFNDKVSI

-1992 FTVAQPFLSLNTEL
+1992 FTVAQPFLSFNTEL

-2014 PRSISK
+2014 QRPASK
-2020 TTDQANLS
+2020 ATDQANLCAIRS
-2028 AFRPVPRN
+2028 VPKN

-2042 NQKSD
+2042 NPKSD
-2047 RSDLRAVLTSELGP
+2047 RSDPRSVLTSEFVP
-2061 TTCVNTSEAE
+2061 TACTNTSEAE
-2071 APLLVSEDNKTVWY
+2071 SPLLVSEDSKTVWY

>member
-46 VFLNEVMLQI
+46 VYLNEVMLQI

-90 YQENLQQLIMMS
+90 YQETLQQLIMMS

-121 IKKLLLLLLGC
+121 VKKLLLLLLGC

-277 KQELEQMEG
+277 KQELEQMEA

-440 EISEVPQKSL
+440 ELSEVPQKSL

-489 TSRILKMEK
+489 SSRILKMEK

-513 ISQEKQSLQNSQNLS
+513 ISQEKQSLQNSQNQS
-528 KDLTKEKAQLEKTL
+528 KDLMKEKAQLEKTL

-611 QVRKELEHYKEKGE
+611 QIRKELEHYKEKGE
-625 RAEELENELHHLE
+625 RAEELENELHRLE

-647 ITNLKITCEK
+647 ITNLNITCEK
-657 IEALEQENSDLEME
+657 IEALEQENSDLETE

-857 KISNLEKENKS
+857 KISNLERENKS
-868 LFKEIVVYKESCVRL
+868 LFKEIVVYKESCLRL

-912 SEKLKTQQMNN
+912 NEKLKTQQMNN

-1018 NSPPRSGEDNQPVN
+1018 NSPPRSGEENQSVN

-1074 QLETQNSNLQAQ
+1074 QLETQNNNLQAQ

-1149 REDLKSLY
+1149 REDLKGLY
-1157 DSLLK
+1157 EALLK
-1162 DHEKLEHL
+1162 DHERLEQL

-1216 EELEKVLKVEQEKM
+1216 EELEKVLKTEQDKM
-1230 LQQNEKHETVAAEY
+1230 LQQSEKHETVAAEY

-1407 IKSKKDVN
+1407 IKSKKDGN

-1455 DGQTLGTKKSSMVA
+1455 DGQTLGTKKSS
-1469 LKRLPFLRNRPK
+1469 N
-1481 EKDKMKAFYR
+1481 
-1491 RSMSMND
+1491 
-1498 LVQSMVL
+1498 
-1505 AGGQWTGSSEHLEGP
+1505 
-1520 DDISTGKRRKELG
+1520 
-1533 AMAFST
+1533 
-1539 TAINFATVNSSTGF
+1539 
-1553 RSKQLLNNKDTTS
+1553 TTS

-1589 DIICAD
+1589 DFICAD

-1604 STMCKVPCQI
+1604 PALCRVPCQI

-1623 WTAWKSLRF
+1623 WTAWKFLRF

-1654 ASLHEVKAGAINNQS
+1654 ASLHEVKAGAVNSQS

-1706 PVLQQRTPETLDS
+1706 PVLQHRMPETPES
-1719 HGKQI
+1719 RGKQT

-1744 KSTSSEMKSASE
+1744 KSNSSEMKSASE
-1756 ENLLDEVMKS
+1756 ENLLDEVMRS
-1766 LSESVELTGREK
+1766 LSESAELAGREK
-1778 LRKQPSAGCGIVRSL
+1778 LRKQPAAGCGIVRSL
-1793 SVKNTVDFS
+1793 SVRNTVDFS
-1802 DGRSVKP
+1802 DGRSLKP

-1821 DTYFTSSPIKFT
+1821 DLYFSSSPIKFT
-1833 SGTQGKAKSVK
+1833 PGAQGKARSVK

-1849 TVSQRQS
+1849 TVTQRQS

-1888 SKDSRQPV
+1888 SKDSRPPV
-1896 SVDPAP
+1896 SVDAAPAPADGSAP
-1902 PTADRSVPAASSE
+1902 PTSNVEAIPESRNSKSRSREQQSS
-1915 YSAHQLPSN
+1915 
-1924 FCHCV
+1924 
-1929 AYRVDCVPQ
+1929 
-1938 SDAAKAVKPH
+1938 
-1948 LLGCNSDVP
+1948 
-1957 KTSRMERSNFRER
+1957 
-1970 TLLSTSVFNDKVSI
+1970 
-1984 SGNDSTGS
+1984 
-1992 FTVAQPFLSLNTEL
+1992 
-2006 VSNISGLP
+2006 
-2014 PRSISK
+2014 
-2020 TTDQANLS
+2020 
-2028 AFRPVPRN
+2028 
-2036 QEQPSA
+2036 
-2042 NQKSD
+2042 
-2047 RSDLRAVLTSELGP
+2047 
-2061 TTCVNTSEAE
+2061 
-2071 APLLVSEDNKTVWY
+2071 
-2085 EYGCV
+2085 

>member
-15 SSPLVTWVKT
+15 TSPLVTWVKT
-25 FGPLAGGNGTNLEEY
+25 FGPLAAGNGTNLDEY

-46 VFLNEVMLQI
+46 VFLNQVMLQI
-56 NPKSANQ
+56 NPKLESQ
-63 RINKKVNNDA
+63 RVNKKVNNDA
-73 SLRIQNLSILVK
+73 SLRMHNLSILVR
-85 QIKTY
+85 QIKFY
-90 YQENLQQLIMMS
+90 YQETLQQLIMMS

-116 PGTEE
+116 QGTEE
-121 IKKLLLLLLGC
+121 VKKLLLLLLGC

-141 FIERIQSLDFD
+141 FIERIQGLDFD
-152 TRAAVAAHIQEVTH
+152 TKAAVAAHIQEVTH

-171 FDLQWMDVIVLT
+171 FDLQWMEVTDMS
-183 QEYVEPLLKN
+183 QEDIEPLLKN

-214 LSEERDCL
+214 LSEERDGL
-222 RFLPHASA
+222 HFLPHASSS

-277 KQELEQMEG
+277 KQELEQMEI

-296 NLLSDARSARVY
+296 NLLSDARSARMY
-308 RDELDALREKAI
+308 RDELDALREKAV

-428 LGWELEQINRTT
+428 LGWELEQISRT
-440 EISEVPQKSL
+440 SELSEAPQKSL

-461 LLKLEMENQSLLKT
+461 LLKLEMENQSLTKT
-475 VEELQSAVGSVEGS
+475 VEELRTTVDSVEGNAS
-489 TSRILKMEK
+489 KILKMEK
-498 ENQRLSKKLEELENE
+498 ENQRLSKKVEILENE
-513 ISQEKQSLQNSQNLS
+513 IVQEKQSLQNCQNLS
-528 KDLTKEKAQLEKTL
+528 KDLMKEKAQLEKTI
-542 EALRE
+542 ETLRE
-547 NSERQIKLLEQENE
+547 NSERQIKILEQENE
-561 HLNQTVASLR
+561 HLNQTVSSLR
-571 QRSQISAEARMKEI
+571 QRSQISAEARVKDI

-597 ETSSKLNKIEFEKK
+597 ETSSKLSKIEFEKRQIK
-611 QVRKELEHYKEKGE
+611 KELEHYKEKGE

-657 IEALEQENSDLEME
+657 IEALEQENSELERE

-681 LKNLTFQLESLEKEN
+681 FKNLTFQLESLEKEN
-696 SQLDEENLELRRTI
+696 SQLDEENLELRRNV
-710 ESLKCTSIKVAQLQL
+710 ESLKCASMKMAQLQL

-737 KKSLELMKA
+737 KKGLELLKA

-754 EVSYQGLDTENQ
+754 EVSYQGLDIENQ
-766 RLQKAL
+766 RLQKTL

-785 LQDLESENQT
+785 LQDLEMENQT

-814 KENKLLEQETSQ
+814 KENKSLEQETSQ

-844 AEIKDSTLEENNV
+844 AEIKDTTLEENNV
-857 KISNLEKENKS
+857 KIGNLEKENKTLS
-868 LFKEIVVYKESCVRL
+868 KEIGIYKESCIRL

-895 RATIDKKTLV
+895 RATIDIKTLV

-928 AHELEKIG
+928 THELEKIG

-946 QSSDDSR
+946 QSTDDSR

-986 TNLNQQLRQELKT
+986 TNYNQQLRQELKT

-1008 QRQEE
+1008 QRQDE

-1018 NSPPRSGEDNQPVN
+1018 SSPPISGEDN
-1032 KWEKENQETT
+1032 KWERESQETT

-1074 QLETQNSNLQAQ
+1074 QLETQNNNLQAQ

-1131 LLIQQSALENENE
+1131 LLIQQSSLENENE
-1144 CVLKE
+1144 SVIKE

-1157 DSLLK
+1157 DSLIK
-1162 DHEKLEHL
+1162 DHEKLELL
-1170 HERQAAE
+1170 HERQASE
-1177 YESLIAKHGSLKS
+1177 YESLISKHGTLKS

-1196 VEHKDLE
+1196 VEHRDLE
-1203 DRYNQLLKQKVQL
+1203 DRYNQLLKQKGQL
-1216 EELEKVLKVEQEKM
+1216 EDLEKMLKVEQEKM
-1230 LQQNEKHETVAAEY
+1230 LLENKNHETVAAEY
-1244 KKLRD
+1244 KKLCG
-1249 ENERLTHTYSQLLR
+1249 ENDRLNHTYSQLLK
-1263 ENEVLQTDH
+1263 ETEVLQTDH
-1272 KNLKTLLNNSKLEQ
+1272 KNLKSLLNNSKLEQ

-1384 YKFYEPSPP
+1384 YKFYDPSPP

-1407 IKSKKDVN
+1407 IKSKKDIN
-1415 RERLKSV
+1415 RERQKSL

-1428 SESSEGFLQLPHQD
+1428 SDSSEGFLQLPHQD

-1455 DGQTLGTKKSSMVA
+1455 DGQTLGTKKSST
-1469 LKRLPFLRNRPK
+1469 
-1481 EKDKMKAFYR
+1481 
-1491 RSMSMND
+1491 MND

-1505 AGGQWTGSSEHLEGP
+1505 AGQWTGSTENLEVP

-1539 TAINFATVNSSTGF
+1539 TAINFSTVNSSAGF
-1553 RSKQLLNNKDTTS
+1553 RSKQLVNNKDTTS
-1566 FEDVSPQGIS
+1566 FEDISPQGVS
-1576 DDSSTGSRVHGVQ
+1576 DDSSTGSRVH
-1589 DIICAD
+1589 A
-1595 ALAPPVRGI
+1595 
-1604 STMCKVPCQI
+1604 
-1614 CLPFSKVSS
+1614 
-1623 WTAWKSLRF
+1623 
-1632 LISSRPASLDSG
+1632 SRPASLDSG

-1654 ASLHEVKAGAINNQS
+1654 ASLHEVKAGAVNNQS

-1676 GEFSLLHEHE
+1676 GEFSLLHDHE
-1686 AWSSSSSSP
+1686 AWSSSGSSP

-1700 GHTRSS
+1700 RQTRSS
-1706 PVLQQRTPETLDS
+1706 PVLQHKISETLES
-1719 HGKQI
+1719 RHHKI

-1744 KSTSSEMKSASE
+1744 KLTSIQIKSSSQ

-1766 LSESVELTGREK
+1766 LSVSSDFLGKDKPV
-1778 LRKQPSAGCGIVRSL
+1778 SCGL
-1793 SVKNTVDFS
+1793 A
-1802 DGRSVKP
+1802 RSVSGKTPGEFYDRRTTKP
-1809 EQLVRPSLRKTE
+1809 EFLRPGPRKTE
-1821 DTYFTSSPIKFT
+1821 DTYFISSAGKPT
-1833 SGTQGKAKSVK
+1833 PGTQGKMKLVK
-1844 EKIQA
+1844 E
-1849 TVSQRQS
+1849 SSLSRQS
-1856 RDCNPYATLPR
+1856 KDSNPYATLPR

-1888 SKDSRQPV
+1888 TKDSRLPV
-1896 SVDPAP
+1896 SVDSP
-1902 PTADRSVPAASSE
+1902 PAA
-1915 YSAHQLPSN
+1915 ADSN
-1924 FCHCV
+1924 TT
-1929 AYRVDCVPQ
+1929 
-1938 SDAAKAVKPH
+1938 AA
-1948 LLGCNSDVP
+1948 
-1957 KTSRMERSNFRER
+1957 SN
-1970 TLLSTSVFNDKVSI
+1970 VDKVQESRN
-1984 SGNDSTGS
+1984 SKS
-1992 FTVAQPFLSLNTEL
+1992 
-2006 VSNISGLP
+2006 
-2014 PRSISK
+2014 RS
-2020 TTDQANLS
+2020 
-2028 AFRPVPRN
+2028 R
-2036 QEQPSA
+2036 EQQS
-2042 NQKSD
+2042 S
-2047 RSDLRAVLTSELGP
+2047 
-2061 TTCVNTSEAE
+2061 
-2071 APLLVSEDNKTVWY
+2071 
-2085 EYGCV
+2085 

>member
-46 VFLNEVMLQI
+46 VYLNEVMLQI

-90 YQENLQQLIMMS
+90 YQETLQQLIMMS

-121 IKKLLLLLLGC
+121 VKKLLLLLLGC

-277 KQELEQMEG
+277 KQELEQMEA

-440 EISEVPQKSL
+440 ELSEVPQKSL

-489 TSRILKMEK
+489 SSRILKMEK

-513 ISQEKQSLQNSQNLS
+513 ISQEKQSLQNSQNQS
-528 KDLTKEKAQLEKTL
+528 KDLLKEKAQLEKTL

-597 ETSSKLNKIEFEKK
+597 ETSSKLNKMEFEKK

-625 RAEELENELHHLE
+625 RAEELENELHRLE

-657 IEALEQENSDLEME
+657 IEALEQENSDLETE

-785 LQDLESENQT
+785 LQDLETENQT

-814 KENKLLEQETSQ
+814 KENKLLEQESSQ

-857 KISNLEKENKS
+857 KISNLERENKS
-868 LFKEIVVYKESCVRL
+868 LFKEIVVYKESCLRL

-912 SEKLKTQQMNN
+912 NEKLKTQQMNN

-1018 NSPPRSGEDNQPVN
+1018 NSPPRSGEGNQSVN

-1074 QLETQNSNLQAQ
+1074 QLETQNNNLQAQ

-1144 CVLKE
+1144 AVLKE
-1149 REDLKSLY
+1149 REDLKGLY
-1157 DSLLK
+1157 EALLK
-1162 DHEKLEHL
+1162 DHERLEQL

-1177 YESLIAKHGSLKS
+1177 YESLIAKHGSLKA

-1216 EELEKVLKVEQEKM
+1216 EELEKVLKTEQDKM
-1230 LQQNEKHETVAAEY
+1230 LQQSEKHETVAAEY

-1249 ENERLTHTYSQLLR
+1249 ENERLTHTYTQLLR

-1407 IKSKKDVN
+1407 IKSKKDGN

-1455 DGQTLGTKKSSMVA
+1455 DGQTLGTKKSSISHN
-1469 LKRLPFLRNRPK
+1469 LR
-1481 EKDKMKAFYR
+1481 A
-1491 RSMSMND
+1491 MND

-1589 DIICAD
+1589 DFICAD

-1604 STMCKVPCQI
+1604 PALCRVPCQI

-1623 WTAWKSLRF
+1623 WTAWKFLRF

-1654 ASLHEVKAGAINNQS
+1654 ASLHEVKAGAVTSQS

-1676 GEFSLLHEHE
+1676 GEFSLLQEHE

-1706 PVLQQRTPETLDS
+1706 PVLQHRTPES
-1719 HGKQI
+1719 HGKPPQ
-1724 KTGSPGSE
+1724 TGSPGSE

-1744 KSTSSEMKSASE
+1744 KSNSSEMKSASE
-1756 ENLLDEVMKS
+1756 ENLLDEVMRS
-1766 LSESVELTGREK
+1766 LSESSELAGREK
-1778 LRKQPSAGCGIVRSL
+1778 LRKQPAAGCGIVRSL
-1793 SVKNTVDFS
+1793 SVRNTGDFS
-1802 DGRSVKP
+1802 DGRALKP
-1809 EQLVRPSLRKTE
+1809 EQLVRPSLRKAE
-1821 DTYFTSSPIKFT
+1821 DHYFSSSPIKFT
-1833 SGTQGKAKSVK
+1833 PGAQGKPRSVK

-1849 TVSQRQS
+1849 TVTQRQS

-1867 ASSVISTAEGTTRR
+1867 ASSVISTAEGSTRR

-1888 SKDSRQPV
+1888 SKDSRPPV
-1896 SVDPAP
+1896 PVDASP
-1902 PTADRSVPAASSE
+1902 ADRSAPPSSSE
-1915 YSAHQLPSN
+1915 YSALRVSSP
-1924 FCHCV
+1924 CVHCV
-1929 AYRVDCVPQ
+1929 PARGERGPQ
-1938 SDAAKAVKPH
+1938 GEAAPTLTARPVGGHSELAKP
-1948 LLGCNSDVP
+1948 
-1957 KTSRMERSNFRER
+1957 SRMERPGGRER
-1970 TLLSTSVFNDKVSI
+1970 TLPSAGVFWDKA
-1984 SGNDSTGS
+1984 SGSASGSAGS
-1992 FTVAQPFLSLNTEL
+1992 FTAPQPFLSLNTEL

-2014 PRSISK
+2014 PRSTSK
-2020 TTDQANLS
+2020 AADQANAS
-2028 AFRPVPRN
+2028 AFRSVLKS
-2036 QEQPSA
+2036 QEQPCA
-2042 NQKSD
+2042 APKAQGD
-2047 RSDLRAVLTSELGP
+2047 PRAALTGDPVPAPGP
-2061 TTCVNTSEAE
+2061 GEAQS
-2071 APLLVSEDNKTVWY
+2071 PLLVSEDNQTLWY

>member
-15 SSPLVTWVKT
+15 TSPLVTWVKT
-25 FGPLAGGNGTNLEEY
+25 FGPLAAGNGTNLDEY

-46 VFLNEVMLQI
+46 VFLNQVMLQI
-56 NPKSANQ
+56 NPKLESQ
-63 RINKKVNNDA
+63 RVNKKVNNDA
-73 SLRIQNLSILVK
+73 SLRMHNLSILVR
-85 QIKTY
+85 QIKFY
-90 YQENLQQLIMMS
+90 YQETLQQLIMMS

-116 PGTEE
+116 QGTEE
-121 IKKLLLLLLGC
+121 VKKLLLLLLGC

-141 FIERIQSLDFD
+141 FIERIQGLDFD
-152 TRAAVAAHIQEVTH
+152 TKAAVAAHIQEVTH

-171 FDLQWMDVIVLT
+171 FDLQWMEVTDMS
-183 QEYVEPLLKN
+183 QEDIEPLLKN

-214 LSEERDCL
+214 LSEERDGL
-222 RFLPHASA
+222 HFLPHASSS

-277 KQELEQMEG
+277 KQELEQMEI

-296 NLLSDARSARVY
+296 NLLSDARSARMY
-308 RDELDALREKAI
+308 RDELDALREKAV

-428 LGWELEQINRTT
+428 LGWELEQISRT
-440 EISEVPQKSL
+440 SELSEAPQKSL

-461 LLKLEMENQSLLKT
+461 LLKLEMENQSLTKT
-475 VEELQSAVGSVEGS
+475 VEELRTTVDSVEGNAS
-489 TSRILKMEK
+489 KILKMEK
-498 ENQRLSKKLEELENE
+498 ENQRLSKKVEILENE
-513 ISQEKQSLQNSQNLS
+513 IVQEKQSLQNCQNLS
-528 KDLTKEKAQLEKTL
+528 KDLMKEKAQLEKTI
-542 EALRE
+542 ETLRE
-547 NSERQIKLLEQENE
+547 NSERQIKILEQENE
-561 HLNQTVASLR
+561 HLNQTVSSLR
-571 QRSQISAEARMKEI
+571 QRSQISAEARVKDI

-597 ETSSKLNKIEFEKK
+597 ETSSKLSKIEFEKRQIK
-611 QVRKELEHYKEKGE
+611 KELEHYKEKGE

-657 IEALEQENSDLEME
+657 IEALEQENSELERE

-681 LKNLTFQLESLEKEN
+681 FKNLTFQLESLEKEN
-696 SQLDEENLELRRTI
+696 SQLDEENLELRRNV
-710 ESLKCTSIKVAQLQL
+710 ESLKCASMKMAQLQL

-737 KKSLELMKA
+737 KKGLELLKA

-754 EVSYQGLDTENQ
+754 EVSYQGLDIENQ
-766 RLQKAL
+766 RLQKTL

-785 LQDLESENQT
+785 LQDLEMENQT

-814 KENKLLEQETSQ
+814 KENKSLEQETSQ

-844 AEIKDSTLEENNV
+844 AEIKDTTLEENNV
-857 KISNLEKENKS
+857 KIGNLEKENKTLS
-868 LFKEIVVYKESCVRL
+868 KEIGIYKESCVRL

-895 RATIDKKTLV
+895 RATIDIKTLV

-928 AHELEKIG
+928 THELEKIG

-946 QSSDDSR
+946 QSTDDSR

-986 TNLNQQLRQELKT
+986 TNYNQQLRQELKT
-999 VKKNYEALK
+999 
-1008 QRQEE
+1008 
-1013 ERMVQ
+1013 
-1018 NSPPRSGEDNQPVN
+1018 
-1032 KWEKENQETT
+1032 
-1042 RELLKVKDRLIEVE
+1042 
-1056 RNNATLQAEK
+1056 NATLQAEK

-1074 QLETQNSNLQAQ
+1074 QLETQNNNLQAQ

-1131 LLIQQSALENENE
+1131 LLIQQSSLENENE
-1144 CVLKE
+1144 SVIKE

-1157 DSLLK
+1157 DSLIK
-1162 DHEKLEHL
+1162 DHEKLELL
-1170 HERQAAE
+1170 HERQASE
-1177 YESLIAKHGSLKS
+1177 YESLISKHGTLKS

-1196 VEHKDLE
+1196 VEHRDLE
-1203 DRYNQLLKQKVQL
+1203 DRYNQLLKQKGQL
-1216 EELEKVLKVEQEKM
+1216 EDLEKMLKVEQEKM
-1230 LQQNEKHETVAAEY
+1230 LLENKNHETVAAEY
-1244 KKLRD
+1244 KKLCG
-1249 ENERLTHTYSQLLR
+1249 ENDRLNHTYSQLLK
-1263 ENEVLQTDH
+1263 ETEVLQTDH
-1272 KNLKTLLNNSKLEQ
+1272 KNLKSLLNNSKLEQ

-1384 YKFYEPSPP
+1384 YKFYDPSPP

-1407 IKSKKDVN
+1407 IKSKKDIN
-1415 RERLKSV
+1415 RERQKSL

-1428 SESSEGFLQLPHQD
+1428 SDSSEGFLQLPHQD

-1455 DGQTLGTKKSSMVA
+1455 DGQTLGTKKSST
-1469 LKRLPFLRNRPK
+1469 
-1481 EKDKMKAFYR
+1481 
-1491 RSMSMND
+1491 MND

-1505 AGGQWTGSSEHLEGP
+1505 AGQWTGSTENLEVP

-1539 TAINFATVNSSTGF
+1539 TAINFSTVNSSAGF
-1553 RSKQLLNNKDTTS
+1553 RSKQLVNNKDTTS
-1566 FEDVSPQGIS
+1566 FEDISPQGVS
-1576 DDSSTGSRVHGVQ
+1576 DDSSTGSRVH
-1589 DIICAD
+1589 A
-1595 ALAPPVRGI
+1595 
-1604 STMCKVPCQI
+1604 
-1614 CLPFSKVSS
+1614 
-1623 WTAWKSLRF
+1623 
-1632 LISSRPASLDSG
+1632 SRPASLDSG

-1654 ASLHEVKAGAINNQS
+1654 ASLHEVKAGAVNNQS

-1676 GEFSLLHEHE
+1676 GEFSLLHDHE
-1686 AWSSSSSSP
+1686 AWSSSGSSP

-1700 GHTRSS
+1700 RQTRSS
-1706 PVLQQRTPETLDS
+1706 PVLQHKISETLES
-1719 HGKQI
+1719 RHHKI

-1744 KSTSSEMKSASE
+1744 KLTSVQIKSSSQ

-1766 LSESVELTGREK
+1766 LSVSSDFLGKDKPV
-1778 LRKQPSAGCGIVRSL
+1778 SCGL
-1793 SVKNTVDFS
+1793 A
-1802 DGRSVKP
+1802 RSVSGKTPGDFYDRRTTKP
-1809 EQLVRPSLRKTE
+1809 EFLRPGPRKTE
-1821 DTYFTSSPIKFT
+1821 DTYFISSAGKPT
-1833 SGTQGKAKSVK
+1833 PGTQGKIKLVK
-1844 EKIQA
+1844 E
-1849 TVSQRQS
+1849 SSLSRQS
-1856 RDCNPYATLPR
+1856 KDSNPYATLPR

-1888 SKDSRQPV
+1888 TKDSRLPI
-1896 SVDPAP
+1896 SVDSP
-1902 PTADRSVPAASSE
+1902 PAA
-1915 YSAHQLPSN
+1915 ADSN
-1924 FCHCV
+1924 TT
-1929 AYRVDCVPQ
+1929 
-1938 SDAAKAVKPH
+1938 AA
-1948 LLGCNSDVP
+1948 
-1957 KTSRMERSNFRER
+1957 SN
-1970 TLLSTSVFNDKVSI
+1970 VDKVQESRN
-1984 SGNDSTGS
+1984 SKS
-1992 FTVAQPFLSLNTEL
+1992 
-2006 VSNISGLP
+2006 
-2014 PRSISK
+2014 RS
-2020 TTDQANLS
+2020 
-2028 AFRPVPRN
+2028 R
-2036 QEQPSA
+2036 EQQS
-2042 NQKSD
+2042 S
-2047 RSDLRAVLTSELGP
+2047 
-2061 TTCVNTSEAE
+2061 
-2071 APLLVSEDNKTVWY
+2071 
-2085 EYGCV
+2085 

>member
-15 SSPLVTWVKT
+15 ISPLVTWVKT
-25 FGPLAGGNGTNLEEY
+25 FGPLAAGNGTNLDEY

-46 VFLNEVMLQI
+46 VFLNQVMLQI
-56 NPKSANQ
+56 NPKSESQ
-63 RINKKVNNDA
+63 RVNKKVNNDA
-73 SLRIQNLSILVK
+73 SLRIHNLSILVR
-85 QIKTY
+85 QIKFY
-90 YQENLQQLIMMS
+90 YQETLQQLIMMS

-116 PGTEE
+116 QGTEE
-121 IKKLLLLLLGC
+121 VKKLLLLLLGC

-141 FIERIQSLDFD
+141 FIERIQGLDFD
-152 TRAAVAAHIQEVTH
+152 TKAAVAAHIQEVTH

-171 FDLQWMDVIVLT
+171 FDLQWMEVTDMS
-183 QEYVEPLLKN
+183 QEEIEPLLKN

-214 LSEERDCL
+214 LSEERDGL
-222 RFLPHASA
+222 HFLPHASSS

-277 KQELEQMEG
+277 KQELEQMEI

-296 NLLSDARSARVY
+296 NLLSDARSARMY

-428 LGWELEQINRTT
+428 LGWELEQISRT
-440 EISEVPQKSL
+440 SELSEAPQKSL

-461 LLKLEMENQSLLKT
+461 LLKLEMENQSLTKT
-475 VEELQSAVGSVEGS
+475 VEELRSTVDSAEGN
-489 TSRILKMEK
+489 TSKILKIEK
-498 ENQRLSKKLEELENE
+498 ENQRLSKKVEILENE
-513 ISQEKQSLQNSQNLS
+513 IIQEKQSLQNCQNLS
-528 KDLTKEKAQLEKTL
+528 KDLMKEKAQLEKTI
-542 EALRE
+542 ETLRE
-547 NSERQIKLLEQENE
+547 NSERQIKILEQENE
-561 HLNQTVASLR
+561 HLNQTVSSLR
-571 QRSQISAEARMKEI
+571 QRSQISAEARVKDI
-585 EKENKILHESIK
+585 EKENRILHESIK
-597 ETSSKLNKIEFEKK
+597 ETSSKLSKIEFEKR
-611 QVRKELEHYKEKGE
+611 QIRKELEHYKEKGE

-638 KENELLQKK
+638 KENESLQKK

-657 IEALEQENSDLEME
+657 IESLEQENSELERE
-671 NRKLKKTLDS
+671 NRKIRKRLDS
-681 LKNLTFQLESLEKEN
+681 FKNLTFQLESLEKEN
-696 SQLDEENLELRRTI
+696 SQLDEENLELRRNV
-710 ESLKCTSIKVAQLQL
+710 ESLKCTSMKMAQLQL

-737 KKSLELMKA
+737 KKGLELMKA

-785 LQDLESENQT
+785 LQDLEMENQT

-814 KENKLLEQETSQ
+814 KENKSLEQETSQ

-844 AEIKDSTLEENNV
+844 AEIKDTTLEENNV
-857 KISNLEKENKS
+857 KIGNLEKENKT
-868 LFKEIVVYKESCVRL
+868 LFKEIGIYKESCIRL

-895 RATIDKKTLV
+895 RATIDIKTLV

-928 AHELEKIG
+928 THELEKIG

-946 QSSDDSR
+946 QSTDDR

-986 TNLNQQLRQELKT
+986 TNYNQQLRQELKT
-999 VKKNYEALK
+999 VKKNYEAVK
-1008 QRQEE
+1008 QRQDE

-1018 NSPPRSGEDNQPVN
+1018 SSLSTSDADS
-1032 KWEKENQETT
+1032 KWERESQETT

-1074 QLETQNSNLQAQ
+1074 QLETQNNNLQAQ

-1131 LLIQQSALENENE
+1131 LLIQQSSLENENE
-1144 CVLKE
+1144 SVIKE

-1157 DSLLK
+1157 DSLIK
-1162 DHEKLEHL
+1162 DHERLELL
-1170 HERQAAE
+1170 HERQASE
-1177 YESLIAKHGSLKS
+1177 YESLIAKHGTLKS

-1203 DRYNQLLKQKVQL
+1203 DRYNQLLKQKGQL
-1216 EELEKVLKVEQEKM
+1216 EDLEKTLKVEQEKM
-1230 LQQNEKHETVAAEY
+1230 LLENKNHETVAAEY
-1244 KKLRD
+1244 KKLCG
-1249 ENERLTHTYSQLLR
+1249 ENDRLNHTYNQLLK
-1263 ENEVLQTDH
+1263 ETEVLQTDH
-1272 KNLKTLLNNSKLEQ
+1272 KNLKSLLNNSKLEQ

-1407 IKSKKDVN
+1407 IKSKKDIN
-1415 RERLKSV
+1415 RERQKSL

-1428 SESSEGFLQLPHQD
+1428 SDSSEGFLQLPHQD

-1455 DGQTLGTKKSSMVA
+1455 DGQTLGTKKSST
-1469 LKRLPFLRNRPK
+1469 
-1481 EKDKMKAFYR
+1481 
-1491 RSMSMND
+1491 MND

-1505 AGGQWTGSSEHLEGP
+1505 AGGQWTGSTENLEVP

-1539 TAINFATVNSSTGF
+1539 TAINFSTVNSSTGF
-1553 RSKQLLNNKDTTS
+1553 RSKQLVNNKDATS
-1566 FEDVSPQGIS
+1566 FEDISPQGIS
-1576 DDSSTGSRVHGVQ
+1576 DDSSTGSRVH
-1589 DIICAD
+1589 A
-1595 ALAPPVRGI
+1595 
-1604 STMCKVPCQI
+1604 
-1614 CLPFSKVSS
+1614 
-1623 WTAWKSLRF
+1623 
-1632 LISSRPASLDSG
+1632 SRPASLDSG

-1654 ASLHEVKAGAINNQS
+1654 ASLHEVKAGAVTIQS

-1676 GEFSLLHEHE
+1676 GEFSLLHDHE
-1686 AWSSSSSSP
+1686 AWSSSGSSP

-1700 GHTRSS
+1700 RQTRSS
-1706 PVLQQRTPETLDS
+1706 PMLQHKMPETLES
-1719 HGKQI
+1719 RAHHKI

-1744 KSTSSEMKSASE
+1744 KLTSIQIKSSSQ

-1766 LSESVELTGREK
+1766 LSVSSDFLGKSKPV
-1778 LRKQPSAGCGIVRSL
+1778 SCGL
-1793 SVKNTVDFS
+1793 A
-1802 DGRSVKP
+1802 RSVSGKSPGDCYDRWTTKP
-1809 EQLVRPSLRKTE
+1809 EQFVRPGPRKTE
-1821 DTYFTSSPIKFT
+1821 DTYFISSSGKPIP
-1833 SGTQGKAKSVK
+1833 GTQGKIKLVK
-1844 EKIQA
+1844 E
-1849 TVSQRQS
+1849 TSLSRQS
-1856 RDCNPYATLPR
+1856 KDSNPYATLPR

-1888 SKDSRQPV
+1888 TKDSKLPM
-1896 SVDPAP
+1896 SVDSSPA
-1902 PTADRSVPAASSE
+1902 TAADSNITAASSE
-1915 YSAHQLPSN
+1915 YRLHQWSSHTLHNPIHAVGSHARN
-1924 FCHCV
+1924 DL
-1929 AYRVDCVPQ
+1929 ATDMPQ
-1938 SDAAKAVKPH
+1938 SPYAQAR
-1948 LLGCNSDVP
+1948 NS
-1957 KTSRMERSNFRER
+1957 TTERSHFLNQTFAAINM
-1970 TLLSTSVFNDKVSI
+1970 SNDAFGISAKDSI
-1984 SGNDSTGS
+1984 ES
-1992 FTVAQPFLSLNTEL
+1992 FTVAHPSQPFLSLNTEL

-2014 PRSISK
+2014 PRPIIRVI
-2020 TTDQANLS
+2020 DQAS
-2028 AFRPVPRN
+2028 ASLDKAEQKDNGQFSDN
-2036 QEQPSA
+2036 QNPS
-2042 NQKSD
+2042 KSNPQSSVD
-2047 RSDLRAVLTSELGP
+2047 NSDLITPACLYPYDT
-2061 TTCVNTSEAE
+2061 EA
-2071 APLLVSEDNKTVWY
+2071 ALLVSEDNQTVWY